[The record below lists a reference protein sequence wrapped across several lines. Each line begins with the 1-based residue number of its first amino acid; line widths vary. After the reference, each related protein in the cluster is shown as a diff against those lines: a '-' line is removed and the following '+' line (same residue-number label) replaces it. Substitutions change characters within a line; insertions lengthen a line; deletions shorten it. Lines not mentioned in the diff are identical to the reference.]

1 MKARKFK
8 LLPAGPAP
16 RQALESAGEA
26 SGPSGSVGTTGR
38 GSPPDHQPASDPDAG
53 APDQVLQD
61 HAQFFPQDPTAQ
73 PWPVYSSDPKVTA
86 SVQVPLKVEVERR
99 KRLFSNQDIMQLLDA
114 EGVTRD
120 MLKDAFSEEATIP
133 LSLMDEKDFEPRTWE
148 EWTKIG
154 EVNGAFQFLPAR
166 AFSMPEGIW
175 RPCKVLERMAPED
188 SYKLVWADNHS
199 ECELPRL
206 QIMFLGED
214 PFVFAKRIVRALQ
227 SRDVVYQGLLYNL
240 YIDSMPVEGVPMLA
254 PEQLNRVMSLAL
266 NTNRVRHKSID
277 TTGIIDELNFEYS
290 RTMNRIVFDKELAST
305 QDNEMMKGITA
316 PVPVTQVVR
325 ETGGV
330 DDMPPH
336 DWAQQYCL
344 FNFNSFLTKGEL
356 ISCIVKTKQENQNI
370 MSKSLFAPHPT
381 KTTKADEFEQMELQA
396 IQQTAAYLKDTWL
409 TSLKNSLRN
418 GLKDVGKGW
427 FNLNETKREVYDIS
441 KLKKF
446 MTMINFMMQ
455 DTLRSM
461 TEESMESY
469 SNFICGAVSYDVNIE
484 DIGKVESKPTGMS
497 TMKWPLFKLELIL
510 NPDGTV
516 DIGSNG
522 LPIPFEQFVEMPLSL
537 FDKALSSVSDIPQLE
552 PMVVDQIFWSS
563 KPILASVTA
572 AEPLAQ
578 TLREKMKSALEAA
591 LVPMRE
597 YIGRFGEFQE
607 ILNTDPEEFVDNF
620 MTEGVSADG
629 LRKKLTNLIDLK
641 AKIEDRIPISI
652 QIGAFELSLDSIR
665 TALQG
670 RYQNII
676 TLFLQRV
683 QEQTKATCDEL
694 MKRYDTCS
702 RTLREECN
710 DIEAVTQLKE
720 YIQELPAVV
729 TEFDQDIHKALQS
742 YELLDEYKFEY
753 AKDDTKR
760 RWAIYGIPLKI
771 SQGLDYANNSIKS
784 DKEKFEQE
792 MLEAQDDFAGEIQ
805 SLTSIING
813 FSKYSDLSKVND
825 VADNVLG
832 IQQKLKDAFSQAQVF
847 NSRETMLERP
857 MTDYTAPP
865 HDLTKIQKAF
875 EPYATFWIAANDWV
889 SNKSIWLDGK
899 FNTLDPQQVEDVSQ
913 SCSRAAIKAVKFF
926 QDKFPDVGAVAQIIK
941 QEVEEF
947 KEYSPLVQALRQPG
961 MRPRHWDQLTEVLGF
976 ELKPDDTFTLRKGLD
991 EFHLQ
996 EKLEQIVKICD
1007 VAGKEFSIETAL
1019 NKMEGEWKGFD
1030 LVVKAYRD
1038 SGTYVL
1044 GGWDETFQLLDDHIV
1059 MTQAMTFSPFKGP
1072 FEERLETW
1080 EKGLK
1085 LCSDILEQWL
1095 ACQRNWMYLEP
1106 IFASDDI
1113 QKQLPTESK
1122 RFQTVDRN
1130 WRKFT
1135 AEAFKTPAP
1144 LQLCSSERM
1153 LNTFTEC
1160 NKLLDMVAKGLSDYL
1175 ETKRGGF
1182 ARFYFL
1188 SNEELLEILS
1198 QTRDPLAV
1206 QPHLGKAF
1214 EAIDRLDWTGEG
1226 SGMCWTAM
1234 NSAEKEKVQFDTP
1247 VPVKGNVEFWLS
1259 QVEAMMKRSVKT
1271 TAKNSC
1277 DDYKSNPGGRKQWVQ
1292 DWQGQLVLAGSQ
1304 YYWSIEMEEAM
1315 VTGGNAGLRKYY
1327 DKMLEQL
1334 QELVEIVR
1342 SNPPYLITI
1351 TLGALMTIDV
1361 HARDVTLKMCDEG
1374 LEDPKDFAW
1383 VSQLRYYW
1391 EDREDLAG
1399 LGSPGFIVRQIQA
1412 FFPYGMEYLGNT
1424 PRLVITP
1431 LTDRCYITLTG
1442 AMDLLLG
1449 GAPQGP
1455 AGTGKTETTK
1465 DLAKALA
1472 KQCVVFNCSDSL
1484 DYLAMAKF
1492 FKGLASSGAWA
1503 CFDEFNRINV
1513 EVLSVIAQQ
1522 IISIQK
1528 AVRANLTRF
1537 VFEGSDI
1544 NLDRACAVFITMNP
1558 GYAGRAELPDNLKA
1572 LFRPVAMMV
1581 PDYALIAEISL
1592 FSFGFGDPRP
1602 SSKKMVGTFTL
1613 SSEQL
1618 SSQDFYDF
1626 GMRAVKS
1633 VINAAGLLKRA
1644 DPFGEEETLV
1654 MRALLDVNRPKFL
1667 KDDLLLFQGIISDLF
1682 PGTKEPPRSYGKLM
1696 EAIVNRCAQNNLQAV
1711 DAFTGKCIQLY
1722 ETTTVRHGLMLV
1734 GPAGGGKTQVMK
1746 ILAEALSEC
1755 NGIENF
1761 VTTRRYIMNPKAIT
1775 MGQLYG
1781 SFDENTHEW
1790 TDGIL
1795 STMVRQC
1802 TYEENEDKKWVV
1814 CDGPVDAIWIENM
1827 NTVLDDNKKL
1837 CLVSGEIIKLSPTIC
1852 MQFEVEDLAVAS
1864 PATVSR
1870 CGMIYVEPQALGVK
1884 VLCTSWLERLPEP
1897 FKPFGEKFENLFDT
1911 FVEAALLYLRR
1922 NLVEIC
1928 PTVDNCLVRGLF
1940 KILDAQIALYLA
1952 PAEGEEEVDKGKP
1965 ADIVEG
1971 AFMYALI
1978 WSVGATCD
1986 HSGRPKFDKFLR
1998 DTANE
2003 NGLASALVPGKGD
2016 ESESCYDVQFH
2027 LALRKWCGWFDT
2039 RKAFE
2044 LDAKIPFSE
2053 IAVPTLDTVRM
2064 SYVIQIL
2071 ALEMNNILCVGAT
2084 GTGKSVVVNQ
2094 QLGKDM
2100 PDRFLPKFMAFSA
2113 STSANMTQDQI
2124 DVVMDKRR
2132 KGIFGPPLGKK
2143 MLIIVDD
2150 LNMPAKEEYGAQP
2163 PIEVIRQW
2171 MDHKGWYDRKTF
2183 EFRNLVDISF
2193 SGVMGPPGGGRTA
2206 LSNRLMRQ
2214 FNILGF
2220 PEMGVPSLKMIFNT
2234 IVGTW
2239 VSFYF
2244 ANHPDFEQ
2252 FKALTEK
2259 LVSATNFVF
2268 KEVLREMLPTPAKAH
2283 YAFNLRDLAKVF
2295 QGCLGADVKSLN
2307 QTSDVVRLWIHEC
2320 SRVFSDRFINDD
2332 DRSWFNNMIVAQVK
2346 EQFDMEYTELVPG
2359 RLLFGDYLV
2368 PGADPKLYQHVVD
2381 IDKLVKT
2388 MEEYLDDYNAEN
2400 AAKKMNLS
2408 LFLDAIEHVS
2418 RICRIIRTP
2427 MGNALLLGVGGS
2439 GRQSLTKLATF
2450 IADFKFHQIEI
2461 SKGYGKAEWREDL
2474 KKCLKTAGI
2483 DNMPIVFLFTDTQIV
2498 KEFFMEDIN
2507 GILNSGDVPN
2517 IYGNDEI
2524 EQIGGVMRPILASQG
2539 LPQTKAVIWSSYLKR
2554 VMSNLH
2560 VVLAF
2565 SPIGDSFRTRLRM
2578 YPAMV
2583 NCCSLDWFAE
2593 WPDEAL
2599 MNVATQKL
2607 NDIEFESPEIR
2618 QGVYDMCTSIH
2629 LGAAA
2634 ASRKYLAEMGRHNHV
2649 TPTSYLEL
2657 LNTYRSLYSVKREEV
2672 MKAKH
2677 RLEVGLDK
2685 LISTAEM
2692 VAVMQVELTELQPVL
2707 QVKSKEVDELMV
2719 VISKDKAD
2727 AEVTEAACATEE
2739 KSANEKAT
2747 ATKAIADDAQRDLDE
2762 ALPALDAAVASL
2774 KSLKKDDIVE
2784 VKSLG
2789 KPPAGV
2795 VMVMEAVCIMFEI
2808 KPEKV
2813 KDPNDP
2819 MKKIDDYMGIV
2830 KKSVINDPAK
2840 FLESLFQF
2848 DKDSIKDATI
2858 KKVTPY
2864 IDNPDFTP
2872 ANISKVSKACTSICL
2887 WVCAMHKYYHV
2898 ALMVE
2903 PKKKL
2908 LAEAQLELDETLA
2921 KLAVTQKELKEV
2933 QERVAKLEA
2942 DFNAAV
2948 AEKQALADKVEMCT
2962 VKMERA
2968 DKLIGGLGG
2977 EKIRWQESV
2986 EQFKLD
2992 YTNVVGDVLAAS
3004 GCVGYLGAFTMNYRE
3019 EMYNSWHEG
3028 MIKSGVPHSA
3038 GCTIISVLEDPV
3050 AVRQWRIDGLPA
3062 DPLSTENGIII
3073 SKARRWPLMID
3084 PETQSNKWIKAKH
3097 SKDGLQVVKLN
3108 DKDLLRSLENAIRF
3122 GKPVLLENVQEE
3134 LDASLEPLLLKQLY
3148 KQGGQWMI
3156 NLGDSAVPYHEEFLF
3171 YITTKLR
3178 NPYYTPETAVKVT
3191 LLNFAITTDGLIQ
3204 QLLGA
3209 CVQEERPDL
3218 AQMKDQLVV
3227 SCAAMNKQMTE
3238 LESNILKLLAESTG
3252 DILEDETLINTL
3264 SESKKTSTEVSQK
3277 LKEAEVTEKDID
3289 ETRIKYTPV
3298 AFRSTL
3304 LYFAVAD
3311 MSVIDPMYQFSLGW
3325 FVALYR
3331 KGINNAEPSEDF
3343 DDRLQNIIEYFTF
3356 QAYVN
3361 CCRSL
3366 FERHKLMFSF
3376 LTYTR
3381 IETGDGN
3388 LDQSEYKFLLAG
3400 PTSVNTALPK
3410 PADWLPDNSWVEI
3423 SNLAK
3428 LPNFQNLDKSFAE
3441 EHLDSFKKIYESQAP
3456 HDEDMPGQW
3465 VNLSFFQRCLFI
3477 RALRPDKCIQ
3487 AVQNTVANAM
3497 GERFIEAP
3505 PFDLP
3510 GVYQSAGPTTPIIF
3524 ILSSGA
3530 DPTATFNKFADE
3542 MGFGK
3547 KLDACSLGQ
3556 GQGPLA
3562 ERMMKDGQDRGSWVL
3577 LQNCHLSVSWMP
3589 TLERLVEALDP
3600 EIVHRDFRLWLTS
3613 MPSAAFPVAVLQ
3625 DGAKVVMEPPKGLR
3639 TNVLSTYLTFEAG
3652 YLDDC
3657 SKVSEFR
3664 KLLFGI
3670 CFMHAVVQ
3678 DRRKFGPLGW
3688 NTPYEFAAG
3697 DLDCCRTQLK
3707 YFLNEYE
3714 EIPWAVLQFLE
3725 AEINYGGRVTD
3736 DKDRRLL
3743 NTIVRTYTSEH
3754 VLDKKYKF
3762 SESGIYWAPDFG
3774 TVDEYIEFIRTF
3786 PLNPDPEAFGL
3797 HANAEITCA
3806 QNESYAMFSCLI
3818 ECQPKSAS
3826 GGANRDAEI
3835 LASAADILHRIPAA
3849 LDMHKAQDKYP
3860 TDYNQSLNTVITQ
3873 EITRFNAML
3882 KIINSTLKTVQ
3893 KAVKGTVAMSAELDA
3908 IGTALFNNQ
3917 VPKAWG
3923 KKSYPS
3929 LKPLAS
3935 WLIDLE
3941 QRLAFMNKWLD
3952 EGHQP
3957 CYWISGFFFPQAFLT
3972 GTKQNF
3978 ARKHQYEINKITFE
3992 FIWRDDLTKETATI
4006 PEDGVLMYGMFMEA
4020 CRWDFEEHKLCDPL
4034 PKELFSDAP
4043 MLLLNPVYNRE
4054 PPDETTFYYCPLYKT
4069 LDRFGVLS
4077 TTGHSTNFVLMLEM
4091 PTDLPQSFWIKR
4103 AAALFCALK
4112 F

>member
-1 MKARKFK
+1 
-8 LLPAGPAP
+8 
-16 RQALESAGEA
+16 
-26 SGPSGSVGTTGR
+26 
-38 GSPPDHQPASDPDAG
+38 
-53 APDQVLQD
+53 
-61 HAQFFPQDPTAQ
+61 
-73 PWPVYSSDPKVTA
+73 
-86 SVQVPLKVEVERR
+86 
-99 KRLFSNQDIMQLLDA
+99 
-114 EGVTRD
+114 
-120 MLKDAFSEEATIP
+120 MLKEAFSEEAVLP
-133 LSLMDEKDFEPRTWE
+133 LRMMDEKDFEPRTWE
-148 EWTKIG
+148 EWSRIG
-154 EVNGAFQFLPAR
+154 EIDGVFQFLPAR
-166 AFSMPEGIW
+166 AFSMPMGIW
-175 RPCKVLERMAPED
+175 RPCKVMEMIEPD
-188 SYKLVWADNHS
+188 DMYKVVWADTHE

-214 PFVFAKRIVRALQ
+214 PFVFAKRMVRALQ
-227 SRDVVYQGLLYNL
+227 SRDTAYQGLMYNL

-254 PEQLNRVMSLAL
+254 PEQLNRVMTLAL

-290 RTMNRIVFDKELAST
+290 RTMNRIVFDKELVSVHE
-305 QDNEMMKGITA
+305 NEMMRGIVA
-316 PVPVTQVVR
+316 PVNIVNVTR
-325 ETGGV
+325 KAGAV

-381 KTTKADEFEQMELQA
+381 KTTKADEFEKMEIQH
-396 IQQTAAYLKDTWL
+396 IQQTAEYLKDTWL

-461 TEESMESY
+461 TEESMGSY
-469 SNFICGAVSYDVNIE
+469 SNFICGAVSYDVKIE
-484 DIGKVESKPTGMS
+484 DIGKVESKPTGKS
-497 TMKWPLFKLELIL
+497 PMKWPLFKLELIL

-522 LPIPFEQFVEMPLSL
+522 LPIPFEQFVEMPLAL
-537 FDKALSSVSDIPQLE
+537 FDKALASVSNIPQLE

-563 KPILASVTA
+563 KPILASVHA
-572 AEPLAQ
+572 AEPGAQ
-578 TLREKMKSALEAA
+578 HLRQKMKVALEAS
-591 LVPMRE
+591 LVPMRD
-597 YIGRFGEFQE
+597 YIGRFTEFQE
-607 ILNTDPEEFVDNF
+607 ILNTNPEEFVNSE
-620 MTEGVSADG
+620 MGESVSADG
-629 LRKKLTNLIDLK
+629 LRKKLTLLFEHK
-641 AKIEDRIPISI
+641 ANVEDRIPISI
-652 QIGAFELSLDSIR
+652 QVGAFELSLDSIR
-665 TALQG
+665 TALQA

-676 TLFLQRV
+676 TMFLQRV
-683 QEQTKATCDEL
+683 QEKTKATCDDL
-694 MKRYDTCS
+694 LKRADVCNK
-702 RTLREECN
+702 TLRNPCDNIEE
-710 DIEAVTQLKE
+710 VTTLKE
-720 YIQELPAVV
+720 FIQELPSFV
-729 TEFDQDIHKALQS
+729 TEMDQEVHKVLQS

-753 AKDDTKR
+753 NKDDTKR
-760 RWAIYGIPLKI
+760 RWNAYGILLKV
-771 SQGLDYANNSIKS
+771 SQSLDFAHNSIKS

-792 MLEAQDDFAGEIQ
+792 MIEAQEEFAGEIQ
-805 SLTSIING
+805 SLTSVING
-813 FSKYSDLSKVND
+813 FSKYADLSKVKEISEN
-825 VADNVLG
+825 ASGVL
-832 IQQKLKDAFSQAQVF
+832 QKLKDASTQAQLF

-857 MTDYTAPP
+857 LTDYNAPP

-875 EPYATFWIAANDWV
+875 EPYSTFWLAANDWV
-889 SNKSIWLDGK
+889 SNKGVWLDGK

-913 SCSRAAIKAVKFF
+913 ACNRAAIKAVKFF
-926 QDKFPDVGAVAQIIK
+926 QEKVPELGEVANVIK
-941 QEVEEF
+941 QEIESF

-961 MRPRHWDQLTEVLGF
+961 MRARHWQQLTDVLGF
-976 ELKPDDTFTLRKGLD
+976 ELKPDDNFTLRKGLD

-1007 VAGKEFSIETAL
+1007 IAGKEFSIETAL
-1019 NKMEGEWKGFD
+1019 DKMEGEWKGFD

-1038 SGTYVL
+1038 TGTYVL

-1072 FEERLETW
+1072 FEERLDNW
-1080 EKGLK
+1080 EHGLK

-1144 LQLCSSERM
+1144 LQLCNSERM

-1160 NKLLDMVAKGLSDYL
+1160 NKLLDMVSKGLSDYL

-1188 SNEELLEILS
+1188 SDQELLEILS

-1214 EAIDRLDWTGEG
+1214 EAIDRLDWSGEG
-1226 SGMCWTAM
+1226 AGMCWTAM
-1234 NSAEKEKVQFDTP
+1234 NSAEKENVPFDTP

-1259 QVEAMMKRSVKT
+1259 AVEGMMKRSIKT
-1271 TAKNSC
+1271 TAKNSS
-1277 DDYKSNPGGRKQWVQ
+1277 DDYKANPGGRKQWVQ

-1315 VTGGNAGLRKYY
+1315 NTGGNAGLRKYY
-1327 DKMLEQL
+1327 EKMLAQL

-1342 SNPPYLITI
+1342 SNPPYLITV

-1361 HARDVTLKMCDEG
+1361 HARDVTLKMCDDG

-1383 VSQLRYYW
+1383 ISQLRYYW

-1412 FFPYGMEYLGNT
+1412 SFPYGMEYLGNT

-1484 DYLAMAKF
+1484 DYKAMAKF
-1492 FKGLASSGAWA
+1492 FKGLASAGAWA

-1522 IISIQK
+1522 IISIQT
-1528 AVRANLTRF
+1528 AVRAALTRF

-1544 NLDRACAVFITMNP
+1544 ALDPSNAVFITMNP

-1618 SSQDFYDF
+1618 SSQDHYDF

-1644 DPFGEEETLV
+1644 DPYGNEETLV

-1667 KDDLLLFQGIISDLF
+1667 KDDLILFQGIISDLF
-1682 PGTKEPPRSYGKLM
+1682 PGTAEPARSYGKLM
-1696 EAIVNRCAQNNLQAV
+1696 EAIENRSRHNNLQPV
-1711 DAFTGKCIQLY
+1711 EAFTGKNIQLY

-1734 GPAGGGKTQVMK
+1734 GPAGGGKTEVIK
-1746 ILAEALSEC
+1746 ILAEALTEC
-1755 NGIENF
+1755 NGIESF
-1761 VTTRRYIMNPKAIT
+1761 ITTNRYIMNPKSIT

-1795 STMVRQC
+1795 STIVRQC
-1802 TYEENEDKKWVV
+1802 TYEDNENKKWVV

-1870 CGMIYVEPQALGVK
+1870 CGMIFVEPSALGVK
-1884 VLCTSWLERLPEP
+1884 VLCTSWLERLPDP
-1897 FKPFGEKFENLFDT
+1897 FKHLADKFEKLFDA
-1911 FVEAALLYLRR
+1911 FVEKSLLFLRR

-1940 KILDAQIALYLA
+1940 KVLDAQIAVYLA
-1952 PAEGEEEVDKGKP
+1952 PNEGEEEVDKGKP
-1965 ADIVEG
+1965 DDIVTG
-1971 AFMYALI
+1971 AFIYALI
-1978 WSVGATCD
+1978 WSIGATCD
-1986 HSGRPKFDKFLR
+1986 HNGRPKFDQNLR
-1998 DTANE
+1998 ELATEGGFGQIIPGQGNE
-2003 NGLASALVPGKGD
+2003 D
-2016 ESESCYDVQFH
+2016 ESCYDLQFY
-2027 LALRKWCGWFDT
+2027 LNTRKWCGWFDT
-2039 RKAFE
+2039 RQKFV
-2044 LDAKIPFSE
+2044 LDARTPFSE
-2053 IAVPTLDTVRM
+2053 VAVPTLDTVRM
-2064 SYVIQIL
+2064 AHVIKIL
-2071 ALEMNNILCVGAT
+2071 TLGMNNILCVGQT
-2084 GTGKSVVVNQ
+2084 GTGKSVVVNE
-2094 QLGKDM
+2094 QLGKEM
-2100 PDRFLPKFMAFSA
+2100 PEQFLPKFMAFSA

-2124 DVVMDKRR
+2124 DAVMDKRR

-2143 MLIIVDD
+2143 MLMIVDD

-2171 MDHKGWYDRKTF
+2171 MDYEGWYDRKTF

-2193 SGVMGPPGGGRTA
+2193 TGVMGPPGGGRTA
-2206 LSNRLMRQ
+2206 LTNRLMRQ

-2220 PEMGVPSLKMIFNT
+2220 PEMGLPSLKMIFST
-2234 IVGTW
+2234 IVDAW
-2239 VSFYF
+2239 INFYF
-2244 ANHPDFEQ
+2244 QNSPDFGLFQ
-2252 FKALTEK
+2252 GLSPMLVTATNNVFKA
-2259 LVSATNFVF
+2259 
-2268 KEVLREMLPTPAKAH
+2268 VLKEMLPTPAKAH

-2295 QGCLGADVKSLN
+2295 QGCLSADVKSLTA
-2307 QTSDVVRLWIHEC
+2307 TSDVVRLWIHEC
-2320 SRVFSDRFINDD
+2320 NRVFSDRFINDE
-2332 DRSWFNNMIVAQVK
+2332 DRAWFDNLIIAQTK
-2346 EQFDMEYTELVPG
+2346 SEFDMEYRDLVQG
-2359 RLLFGDYLV
+2359 RLLFGDFGV
-2368 PGADPKLYQHVVD
+2368 PGADPRLYQHFKDV
-2381 IDKLVKT
+2381 DKLVKT

-2400 AAKKMNLS
+2400 ASKKMNLS

-2418 RICRIIRTP
+2418 RICRIIRAP

-2439 GRQSLTKLATF
+2439 GRQSLTRLAAF
-2450 IADFKFHQIEI
+2450 IADYKCFQIEI
-2461 SKGYGKAEWREDL
+2461 SKGYGKTEWRDDL

-2483 DNMPIVFLFTDTQIV
+2483 DNQPIVFLFTDTQIV

-2517 IYGNDEI
+2517 IYANDEL
-2524 EQIGGVMRPILASQG
+2524 EQISGVMRPILASMG
-2539 LPQTKAVIWSSYLKR
+2539 LPQTKAVIHSYYLKR

-2565 SPIGDSFRTRLRM
+2565 SPIGDAFRTRLRM

-2583 NCCSLDWFAE
+2583 SCCSLDWFAE

-2607 NDIEFESPEIR
+2607 NDIEFETPDIR
-2618 QGVYDMCTSIH
+2618 QGVYDMCTNIH

-2634 ASRKYLAEMGRHNHV
+2634 ASRKYVAEMGRHNHV

-2657 LNTYRSLYSVKREEV
+2657 LNTFRSLYSVKRQEV

-2685 LISTAEM
+2685 LISTAET

-2727 AEVTEAACATEE
+2727 AEVTEAACAEE
-2739 KSANEKAT
+2739 ESKANEKAKV
-2747 ATKAIADDAQRDLDE
+2747 TKAIADDAQRDLDE

-2784 VKSLG
+2784 VKALG
-2789 KPPAGV
+2789 KPPVGV
-2795 VMVMEAVCIMFEI
+2795 VMVMEAVCVMFEI

-2819 MKKIDDYMGIV
+2819 MKKIDDYMPTV
-2830 KKSVINDPAK
+2830 KRQVINDPAK
-2840 FLESLFQF
+2840 FLDSLFTF
-2848 DKDSIKDATI
+2848 DKDAIKDATI
-2858 KKVTPY
+2858 NKVQKY

-2872 ANISKVSKACTSICL
+2872 ENISKVSKACTSICL
-2887 WVCAMHKYYHV
+2887 WVCAMYKYYHV
-2898 ALMVE
+2898 AKMVE

-2908 LAEAQLELDETLA
+2908 LAEAQAELDDTLA

-2942 DFNAAV
+2942 DFNSAV
-2948 AEKQALADKVEMCT
+2948 AEKQALADKVQMCT

-2986 EQFKLD
+2986 EQFKID
-2992 YTNVVGDVLAAS
+2992 YTRVVGDVLAAS
-3004 GCVGYLGAFTMNYRE
+3004 GCVGYMGAFTMGYRE
-3019 EMYNSWHEG
+3019 DMYNSWHEG
-3028 MIKSGVPHSA
+3028 MTKVMVPHSP

-3084 PETQSNKWIKAKH
+3084 PETQANKWIKNRHA
-3097 SKDGLQVVKLN
+3097 KDGLICVKLS

-3122 GKPVLLENVQEE
+3122 GKPVLLENILEE

-3156 NLGDSAVPYHEEFLF
+3156 NLGDSAVPWHDDFLF

-3191 LLNFAITTDGLIQ
+3191 LLNFGITQDGLIQ

-3252 DILEDETLINTL
+3252 DILDDETLINTL

-3277 LKEAEVTEKDID
+3277 LKEAEITEKDID
-3289 ETRIKYTPV
+3289 ETRVKYTPV
-3298 AFRSTL
+3298 AFRSTI

-3325 FVALYR
+3325 FVNLYR
-3331 KGINNAEPSEDF
+3331 RGINEAEASDDF
-3343 DDRLQNIIEYFTF
+3343 DQRLQNIIEYFTF
-3356 QAYVN
+3356 QVYLN

-3376 LTYTR
+3376 LTYAR
-3381 IETGDGN
+3381 IEAGDGN
-3388 LDQSEYKFLLAG
+3388 LDQAEYKFLLAG
-3400 PTSVNTALPK
+3400 PTSVQTALPK
-3410 PADWLPDNSWVEI
+3410 PADWLPDNSWVEL

-3428 LPNFQNLDKSFAE
+3428 LPNFVNLDKTFAE
-3441 EHLDSFKKIYESQAP
+3441 EHLEAFKTMYESASPQ
-3456 HDEDMPGQW
+3456 DEEMPGEW
-3465 VNLSFFQRCLFI
+3465 IKLSYFQIALFI

-3497 GERFIEAP
+3497 GERFIETP

-3510 GVYQSAGPTTPIIF
+3510 GVYNSASATMPIIF

-3530 DPTATFNKFADE
+3530 DPTATFLKFADE
-3542 MGFGK
+3542 RGFGK
-3547 KLDACSLGQ
+3547 KLDAISLGQ

-3562 ERMMKDGQDRGSWVL
+3562 ERMMKEGQDRGSWVL

-3589 TLERLVEALDP
+3589 TLERLIEALDP
-3600 EIVHRDFRLWLTS
+3600 EVVHRDFRLWLTS
-3613 MPSAAFPVAVLQ
+3613 MPSAAFPVAILQ

-3639 TNVLSTYLTFEAG
+3639 TNVLATYLTFEEG

-3657 SKVSEFR
+3657 AKTSEFR

-3688 NTPYEFAAG
+3688 NVLYEFAAG
-3697 DLDCCRTQLK
+3697 DLDCCRTQLR

-3743 NTIVRTYTSEH
+3743 NTIVRNYTNPD

-3762 SESGIYWAPDFG
+3762 SDSGKYWAPDFG
-3774 TVDEYIEFIRTF
+3774 TLEEYHEFIRGF
-3786 PLNPDPEAFGL
+3786 PLNPAPEAFGL
-3797 HANAEITCA
+3797 HDNAEITCA
-3806 QNESYAMFSCLI
+3806 QNESYALFACLL

-3826 GGANRDAEI
+3826 GGGNRDAEI
-3835 LASAADILHRIPAA
+3835 LALSADILQRIPAA
-3849 LDMHKAQDKYP
+3849 LDLHRAQDLYP
-3860 TDYNQSLNTVITQ
+3860 TDYNQSLNTVLTQ
-3873 EITRFNAML
+3873 EMTRFNNML
-3882 KIINSTLKTVQ
+3882 KIVNSTLKTLQ

-3917 VPKAWG
+3917 VPKGWA
-3923 KKSYPS
+3923 KKAYPS

-3941 QRLAFMNKWLD
+3941 ARLAFMNKWMD

-3972 GTKQNF
+3972 GAKQNF
-3978 ARKHQYEINKITFE
+3978 ARKHQYEINKVTFE
-3992 FIWRDDLTKETATI
+3992 FLWRDDVNKDTATM

-4020 CRWDFEEHKLCDPL
+4020 CRWDFEEHKLCDPI
-4034 PKELFSDAP
+4034 PKELFCDAP
-4043 MLLLNPVYNRE
+4043 MLHLNPVYNRE
-4054 PPDETTFYYCPLYKT
+4054 TPDFNTLYYCPLYKT
-4069 LDRFGVLS
+4069 LDRAGVLS

-4091 PTDLPQSFWIKR
+4091 PTDLPQAFWIKR

>member
-1 MKARKFK
+1 
-8 LLPAGPAP
+8 
-16 RQALESAGEA
+16 
-26 SGPSGSVGTTGR
+26 
-38 GSPPDHQPASDPDAG
+38 
-53 APDQVLQD
+53 
-61 HAQFFPQDPTAQ
+61 
-73 PWPVYSSDPKVTA
+73 
-86 SVQVPLKVEVERR
+86 
-99 KRLFSNQDIMQLLDA
+99 
-114 EGVTRD
+114 
-120 MLKDAFSEEATIP
+120 MLKGAFSEDEALP
-133 LSLMDEKDFEPRTWE
+133 LRMMDEKDLEPRTWE

-154 EVNGAFQFLPAR
+154 QVDGTFQFLPAR

-175 RPCKVLERMAPED
+175 RPAKVLERIPED
-188 SYKLVWADNHS
+188 DMYKVQWADTQ
-199 ECELPRL
+199 EEIQLPRL
-206 QIMFLGED
+206 RIMFLGED
-214 PFVFAKRIVRALQ
+214 PFMFAKRIVRALR
-227 SRDVVYQGLLYNL
+227 SRDVAYQGLLYNL

-254 PEQLNRVMSLAL
+254 PEQLNRVMTLAL
-266 NTNRVRHKSID
+266 NTNRVRQKSID

-290 RTMNRIVFDKELAST
+290 RTMNRIVFDKELESV
-305 QDNEMMKGITA
+305 DENEMTKGIIA
-316 PVPVTQVVR
+316 PLPVTNVTREAGVVS
-325 ETGGV
+325 
-330 DDMPPH
+330 DMPPH

-370 MSKSLFAPHPT
+370 MGKSLFAPHPT
-381 KTTKADEFEQMELQA
+381 KTTKADEFEQMELQH
-396 IQQTAAYLKDTWL
+396 IQQTTTYLKDTWL

-461 TEESMESY
+461 TEESMASY
-469 SNFICGAVSYDVNIE
+469 SNFICGAVSYKVQID
-484 DIGKVESKPTGMS
+484 DIGKVDSQPTGAS
-497 TMKWPLFKLELIL
+497 PMKWPLFKLELIL

-522 LPIPFEQFVEMPLSL
+522 LPIPFEQFVEMPLAL
-537 FDKALSSVSDIPQLE
+537 FDKALASVSDIPQLE

-563 KPILASVTA
+563 KPILASVH
-572 AEPLAQ
+572 AEEPEAKK
-578 TLREKMKSALEAA
+578 LREKMKLALETA
-591 LVPMRE
+591 LIPMKE
-597 YIGRFGEFQE
+597 YIGRFVEFQE
-607 ILNTDPEEFVDNF
+607 ILNTDPEEFVASF
-620 MTEGVSADG
+620 MTEGVSADA
-629 LRKKLTNLIDLK
+629 LRKKLTNLFELK
-641 AKIEDRIPISI
+641 ANVEDRIPISI
-652 QIGAFELSLDSIR
+652 QVGAFELSLDSIR
-665 TALQG
+665 TALQN
-670 RYQNII
+670 RYQNLI
-676 TLFLQRV
+676 TMFLQEV
-683 QEQTKATCDEL
+683 SAKTKATCDEL
-694 MKRYDTCS
+694 IKRADGCVK
-702 RTLREECN
+702 TLKQPCD
-710 DIEAVTQLKE
+710 DIEAVTGLKD
-720 YIQELPAVV
+720 YIQELPTLV
-729 TEFDQDIHKALQS
+729 TEIDQDIHKVLQS

-760 RWAIYGIPLKI
+760 RWNSFGLPLKI
-771 SQGLDYANNSIKS
+771 SQALDYANNSIKS

-792 MLEAQDDFAGEIQ
+792 MIEAQEDFAGELQ

-813 FSKYSDLSKVND
+813 FSKYSDLAKVKEIS
-825 VADNVLG
+825 DNVVG
-832 IQQKLKDAFSQAQVF
+832 INQKLKDANTQAALF
-847 NSRETMLERP
+847 NQRETMLERP
-857 MTDYTAPP
+857 MTDYNSPP
-865 HDLTKIQKAF
+865 HDLAKIAKSI
-875 EPYATFWIAANDWV
+875 EPFSQFWIAANDWV
-889 SNKSIWLDGK
+889 ENKSVWLDGK
-899 FNTLDPQQVEDVSQ
+899 FNTLDPEQVDTVSQ
-913 SCSRAAIKAVKFF
+913 ACFRAAFKASKFF
-926 QDKFPDVGAVAQIIK
+926 DGKVDELKASALVIK
-941 QEVEEF
+941 EEIDAF

-961 MRPRHWDQLTEVLGF
+961 MRDRHWQQLTDVLGF
-976 ELKPDDTFTLRKGLD
+976 ELKPDDNFTLRRGLE

-996 EKLEQIVKICD
+996 EKLEEIVKICD
-1007 VAGKEFSIETAL
+1007 IAGKEFGIETAL
-1019 NKMEGEWKGFD
+1019 NKMEGEWEG
-1030 LVVKAYRD
+1030 LELGVKAYRD
-1038 SGTYVL
+1038 TGTYVL
-1044 GGWDETFQLLDDHIV
+1044 GGWDEIFQQLDDHIV
-1059 MTQAMTFSPFKGP
+1059 MSQAMTFSPFKGP
-1072 FEERLETW
+1072 FEERLDNW
-1080 EKGLK
+1080 EHGLK
-1085 LCSDILEQWL
+1085 LASDILEQWL

-1135 AEAFKTPAP
+1135 AEAFKTPQP
-1144 LQLCSSERM
+1144 LQLCNSERM
-1153 LNTFTEC
+1153 LNTFSEC

-1188 SNEELLEILS
+1188 SNDELLEILS

-1214 EAIDRLDWTGEG
+1214 EAIDRLNYSGEG
-1226 SGMCWTAM
+1226 PGMCWTAM
-1234 NSAEKEKVQFDTP
+1234 NSAEKEKVEFDNP

-1259 QVEAMMKRSVKT
+1259 AVESMMKRSIKT
-1271 TAKNSC
+1271 TAKNSS
-1277 DDYKSNPGGRKQWVQ
+1277 DDYKANAGGRKQWVQ

-1315 VTGGNAGLRKYY
+1315 INGGNVGLRKYY

-1342 SNPPYLITI
+1342 SNPPYLITV

-1361 HARDVTLKMCDEG
+1361 HARDVTLKMCDDG
-1374 LEDPKDFAW
+1374 LDNPKDFAW

-1412 FFPYGMEYLGNT
+1412 SFPYGMEYLGNT

-1513 EVLSVIAQQ
+1513 EVLSVVAQQ
-1522 IISIQK
+1522 IICIQK
-1528 AVRANLTRF
+1528 AVQAGLTRF

-1544 NLDRACAVFITMNP
+1544 NLDAANAVFITMNP

-1581 PDYALIAEISL
+1581 PDYALIGEICL
-1592 FSFGFGDPRP
+1592 FSFGYGDPRP

-1618 SSQDFYDF
+1618 SSQDHYDF

-1644 DPFGEEETLV
+1644 NPDGEEETLV

-1667 KDDLLLFQGIISDLF
+1667 KDDLILFQGIISDLF
-1682 PGTKEPPRSYGKLM
+1682 PGTTEPARSYGKLM
-1696 EAIVNRCAQNNLQAV
+1696 DAIQNRSKLNNLQPT
-1711 DAFTGKCIQLY
+1711 DPFTGKCIQLY

-1734 GPAGGGKTQVMK
+1734 GPAGGGKTEVIK

-1761 VTTRRYIMNPKAIT
+1761 ITTRRYIMNPKSIT

-1795 STMVRQC
+1795 STIVRQC

-1852 MQFEVEDLAVAS
+1852 MQFEVEDLSVAS

-1870 CGMIYVEPQALGVK
+1870 CGMIFVEPTALGVK
-1884 VLCTSWLERLPEP
+1884 VLCTSWIERLPDE
-1897 FKPFGEKFENLFDT
+1897 FKHLSEKFDKLFDA

-1922 NLVEIC
+1922 NLTEIC
-1928 PTVDNCLVRGLF
+1928 PTVDNCLVRGMF

-1952 PAEGEEEVDKGKP
+1952 PPEGEEEAGDKGKP
-1965 ADIVEG
+1965 DDVVNG
-1971 AFMYALI
+1971 AFIFALI

-1986 HSGRPKFDKFLR
+1986 HNGRPKFDQKLR
-1998 DTANE
+1998 EIAEET
-2003 NGLASALVPGKGD
+2003 GYGKLIPGKGD
-2016 ESESCYDVQFH
+2016 ESESCYDMQFY
-2027 LALRKWCGWFDT
+2027 LKTRNWCGWFDT
-2039 RKAFE
+2039 RTPFV
-2044 LDAKIPFSE
+2044 LDAKTAFSD

-2064 SYVIQIL
+2064 AHVVEIL
-2071 ALEMNNILCVGAT
+2071 SLQMCNVLCVGAT
-2084 GTGKSVVVNQ
+2084 GTGKSVVVNER
-2094 QLGKDM
+2094 LGKDM
-2100 PDRFLPKFMAFSA
+2100 PERFLPKFMAFSA
-2113 STSANMTQDQI
+2113 STGCNMVQDQI
-2124 DVVMDKRR
+2124 DAVMDKRR

-2150 LNMPAKEEYGAQP
+2150 LNMPSKEEYGAQP
-2163 PIEVIRQW
+2163 PIEVMRQW

-2193 SGVMGPPGGGRTA
+2193 TGVMGPPGGGRTS
-2206 LSNRLMRQ
+2206 LTNRLMRQ

-2220 PEMGVPSLKMIFNT
+2220 PEMGLPSLTTIFST

-2239 VSFYF
+2239 INFYWQ
-2244 ANHPDFEQ
+2244 NSPDVED
-2252 FKALTEK
+2252 FKALTPK
-2259 LVSATNFVF
+2259 MVTATNNVF
-2268 KEVLREMLPTPAKAH
+2268 KQVLKEMLPTPAKAH

-2295 QGCLGADVKSLN
+2295 QGCLGADVKDLAAP
-2307 QTSDVVRLWIHEC
+2307 SDIVRLWIHEC
-2320 SRVFSDRFINDD
+2320 NRVFSDRFINDD
-2332 DRSWFNNMIVAQVK
+2332 DRTWFNNLIVTQVK
-2346 EQFDMEYTELVPG
+2346 ENFDMEYSDLVEG
-2359 RLLFGDYLV
+2359 RLLFGDYII
-2368 PGADPKLYQHVVD
+2368 PGADPKLYQLVRD
-2381 IDKLVKT
+2381 IPKLQKT
-2388 MEEYLDDYNAEN
+2388 MEEYLDDYNA
-2400 AAKKMNLS
+2400 ATTKKMNLS
-2408 LFLDAIEHVS
+2408 MFLDAIEHVS

-2439 GRQSLTKLATF
+2439 GRQSLTRLAAF
-2450 IADFKFHQIEI
+2450 IADFKCFSIEI
-2461 SKGYGKAEWREDL
+2461 TKGYGRNEWREDL

-2483 DNMPIVFLFTDTQIV
+2483 DNEPVVFLFTDTQIV

-2507 GILNSGDVPN
+2507 GVLNSGDVPN
-2517 IYGNDEI
+2517 IYAGDEI
-2524 EQIGGVMRPILASQG
+2524 EQIGGVMRPILAAQG
-2539 LPQTKAVIWSSYLKR
+2539 LPQTKAVIYASYLKR

-2565 SPIGDSFRTRLRM
+2565 SPVGDAFRTRLRM

-2599 MNVATQKL
+2599 MNVAQQKL
-2607 NDIEFESPEIR
+2607 NDIEFETPDIR

-2634 ASRKYLAEMGRHNHV
+2634 ASAKYLAEMGRHNHV

-2657 LNTYRSLYSVKREEV
+2657 LSTYAALYSVKREEV
-2672 MKAKH
+2672 MKAKY

-2685 LISTAEM
+2685 LISTAEL
-2692 VAVMQVELTELQPVL
+2692 VAVMQVELTDLQPVL

-2727 AEVTEAACATEE
+2727 AEVTAEACAVEE
-2739 KSANEKAT
+2739 KTANEKAT

-2784 VKSLG
+2784 VKALG
-2789 KPPAGV
+2789 KPPQGV
-2795 VMVMEAVCIMFEI
+2795 VMVMEAVCIMFEL

-2819 MKKIDDYMGIV
+2819 MKKINDYMSIV
-2830 KKSVINDPAK
+2830 KKQVINDPAK
-2840 FLESLFQF
+2840 FLDSLFNF
-2848 DKDSIKDATI
+2848 DKDAIKDSTI
-2858 KKVTPY
+2858 KLVTPY

-2872 ANISKVSKACTSICL
+2872 DNISKVSKACTSICL

-2898 ALMVE
+2898 AKMVE

-2908 LAEAQLELDETLA
+2908 LAEAQAELDEVLA

-2933 QERVAKLEA
+2933 NDRVATLEA
-2942 DFNAAV
+2942 NFNGAV
-2948 AEKQALADKVEMCT
+2948 AEKQALADKVAMCE
-2962 VKMERA
+2962 VKMGRA

-2977 EKIRWQESV
+2977 EKIRWQASV
-2986 EQFKLD
+2986 AQYSID

-3004 GCVGYLGAFTMNYRE
+3004 GCVGYMGAFTMNYRE
-3019 EMYNSWHEG
+3019 DMYTSWHEG
-3028 MIKSGVPHSA
+3028 MTKNGVPHSP
-3038 GCTIISVLEDPV
+3038 GCNIISVLEDPV

-3073 SKARRWPLMID
+3073 SKARRWPLMVD
-3084 PETQSNKWIKAKH
+3084 PEAQANKWIKTRH
-3097 SKDGLQVVKLN
+3097 SKDGLQVIKLS
-3108 DKDLLRSLENAIRF
+3108 DKDLLRTLENAIRF

-3148 KQGGQWMI
+3148 KQGGQMMI
-3156 NLGDSAVPYHEEFLF
+3156 NLGDSAVPWHDDFLF

-3191 LLNFAITTDGLIQ
+3191 LLNFGITQDGLIQ

-3264 SESKKTSTEVSQK
+3264 ADSKKTSSEVSEK

-3289 ETRIKYTPV
+3289 ETRVKYTPV
-3298 AFRSTL
+3298 AFRSTI

-3311 MSVIDPMYQFSLGW
+3311 MSVIDPMYQFSLNW
-3325 FVALYR
+3325 FVNLYR
-3331 KGINNAEPSEDF
+3331 KGINNAEPSDDF
-3343 DDRLQNIIEYFTF
+3343 DERLQNVIEYFTY
-3356 QAYVN
+3356 QVYVN

-3376 LTYTR
+3376 LMYSR
-3381 IETGDGN
+3381 IENGDGN
-3388 LDQSEYKFLLAG
+3388 LDQAEYKFLLTG
-3400 PTSVNTALPK
+3400 PTSVEVALTK
-3410 PADWLPDNSWVEI
+3410 PAEWLPDNSWVEV

-3428 LPNFQNLDKSFAE
+3428 LPNFVGLDKSFAE
-3441 EHLDSFKKIYESQAP
+3441 EHLDAFKAMYESASPQ
-3456 HDEDMPGQW
+3456 EMDMPGEW
-3465 VNLSFFQRCLFI
+3465 IKMSFFQKCLFI
-3477 RALRPDKCIQ
+3477 RTLRPDKCVQ
-3487 AVQNTVANAM
+3487 AVQNTVANAL

-3510 GVYQSAGPTTPIIF
+3510 GVYSTASSTMPIIF

-3530 DPTATFNKFADE
+3530 DPTATFLKFADE
-3542 MGFGK
+3542 MGFAK
-3547 KLDACSLGQ
+3547 KMDAISLGQ

-3562 ERMMKDGQDRGSWVL
+3562 EKILGEGQDRGSWVL

-3589 TLERLVEALDP
+3589 TLERLIEAMDP

-3639 TNVLSTYLTFEAG
+3639 TNVASTYLTFEPG

-3657 SKVSEFR
+3657 TKLPEWR

-3670 CFMHAVVQ
+3670 CFMHAIVQ

-3688 NTPYEFAAG
+3688 NVLYEFAAG
-3697 DLDCCRTQLK
+3697 DLECCRTQLR

-3714 EIPWAVLQFLE
+3714 DIPWAVLQFLE

-3743 NTIVRTYTSEH
+3743 NTIVKTFTNEN
-3754 VLDKKYKF
+3754 VLDKKHKF
-3762 SESGIYWAPDFG
+3762 TESGIYSAPEFA
-3774 TVDEYIEFIRTF
+3774 TVEEYLEFIRTF
-3786 PLNPDPEAFGL
+3786 PLNPAPEAFGL
-3797 HANAEITCA
+3797 HDNAEITCA
-3806 QNESYAMFSCLI
+3806 QNESYALFACLL

-3826 GGANRDAEI
+3826 GGGNRDAEI
-3835 LASAADILHRIPAA
+3835 LASAADILKRIPVA
-3849 LDMHKAQDKYP
+3849 LDIHRAMDTYP

-3873 EITRFNAML
+3873 EMTRFNNML
-3882 KIINSTLKTVQ
+3882 KIVNSTLKTLQ

-3908 IGTALFNNQ
+3908 IGTSMFNNQ
-3917 VPKAWG
+3917 VPKAWA
-3923 KKSYPS
+3923 KKAYPS

-3941 QRLAFMNKWLD
+3941 LRLAFMNKWMD
-3952 EGHQP
+3952 EGHQA
-3957 CYWISGFFFPQAFLT
+3957 CYWVSGFFFPQAFLT
-3972 GTKQNF
+3972 GAKQNF
-3978 ARKHQYEINKITFE
+3978 ARKHQYEINKVTFE
-3992 FIWRDDLTKETATI
+3992 FLWRDDLTKETA
-4006 PEDGVLMYGMFMEA
+4006 PKPDDGVLLYGMYMEA
-4020 CRWDFEEHKLCDPL
+4020 CRWDFEEHKLCDPN
-4034 PKELFSDAP
+4034 PKELFCDAP
-4043 MLLLNPVYNRE
+4043 MLHLNPVYNRE
-4054 PPDETTFYYCPLYKT
+4054 TPDENTLYYCPLYKT
-4069 LDRFGVLS
+4069 LDRAGVLS

-4091 PTDLPQSFWIKR
+4091 PTDLPQAFWIKR

>member
-1 MKARKFK
+1 MTREK
-8 LLPAGPAP
+8 LK
-16 RQALESAGEA
+16 E
-26 SGPSGSVGTTGR
+26 
-38 GSPPDHQPASDPDAG
+38 
-53 APDQVLQD
+53 
-61 HAQFFPQDPTAQ
+61 
-73 PWPVYSSDPKVTA
+73 
-86 SVQVPLKVEVERR
+86 
-99 KRLFSNQDIMQLLDA
+99 
-114 EGVTRD
+114 
-120 MLKDAFSEEATIP
+120 AFSEEAVLP
-133 LSLMDEKDFEPRTWE
+133 LRMMDEKDFEPRTWA

-154 EVNGAFQFLPAR
+154 TVDGVFHFLPAR

-175 RPCKVLERMAPED
+175 RPCKVLDRIEPDDM
-188 SYKLVWADNHS
+188 YKVQWADSH
-199 ECELPRL
+199 EQVELPRL

-227 SRDVVYQGLLYNL
+227 SCDVARHGLLYNL

-254 PEQLNRVMSLAL
+254 PEQLNRVMTLAL
-266 NTNRVRHKSID
+266 NTNRVRQKSID

-290 RTMNRIVFDKELAST
+290 RTMNRIVFDKELTSAVE
-305 QDNEMMKGITA
+305 NEMMKGIVA
-316 PVPVTQVVR
+316 PPAMKYVPQD
-325 ETGGV
+325 GV
-330 DDMPPH
+330 GVANDVPPH

-370 MSKSLFAPHPT
+370 MAKSLFAPHPT

-461 TEESMESY
+461 TEESMASY
-469 SNFICGAVSYDVNIE
+469 SNFICGAVSYEVIIE
-484 DIGKVESKPTGMS
+484 DIGKVESKPTGTS
-497 TMKWPLFKLELIL
+497 IMKWPLFKLELIL

-516 DIGSNG
+516 NIGSNG

-537 FDKALSSVSDIPQLE
+537 FDKALASVSNIPQLE

-563 KPILASVTA
+563 KPILASVH
-572 AEPLAQ
+572 AEEPGAKK
-578 TLREKMKSALEAA
+578 LREKMKVALETA
-591 LVPMRE
+591 LVPMKG
-597 YIGRFGEFQE
+597 YIGRFVEFQE
-607 ILNTDPEEFVDNF
+607 ILNTDPEEFVQKF
-620 MTEGVSADG
+620 MTEGVNADA
-629 LRKKLTNLIDLK
+629 LRKKLTNLFEQK
-641 AKIEDRIPISI
+641 ARVEDRVPISI
-652 QIGAFELSLDSIR
+652 QVGAFELSLDSIR
-665 TALQG
+665 TALQN
-670 RYQNII
+670 RYQNLI
-676 TLFLQRV
+676 TMFLQEV
-683 QEQTKATCDEL
+683 SAKTKLKCDEIS
-694 MKRYDTCS
+694 KRAAECK
-702 RTLREECN
+702 RTLEAECEN
-710 DIEAVTQLKE
+710 IEAVTALKE
-720 YIQELPAVV
+720 YVQELPTLV
-729 TEFDQDIHKALQS
+729 TEVDQDIHKVLQS

-760 RWAIYGIPLKI
+760 RWNTYGLPLQI
-771 SQGLDYANNSIKS
+771 SHALDYANQSMKS

-792 MLEAQDDFAGEIQ
+792 MVAAQEDFAGEIQ
-805 SLTSIING
+805 AITSIING
-813 FSKYSDLSKVND
+813 FGKYSDLAKVKEISE
-825 VADNVLG
+825 NVVG
-832 IQQKLKDAFSQAQVF
+832 IQQKLKDAVAQSQVF
-847 NSRETMLERP
+847 TSRESMLERP
-857 MTDYTAPP
+857 MTDYNAPP
-865 HDLTKIQKAF
+865 HDLAKVAKSF
-875 EPYATFWIAANDWV
+875 EPYAQFWVAANDWF
-889 SNKSIWLDGK
+889 SNKSVWMDGM
-899 FNTLDPQQVEDVSQ
+899 FNKLDPEQVETVSQ
-913 SCSRAAIKAVKFF
+913 NCFRAVFKASKFF
-926 QDKFPDVGAVAQIIK
+926 EGKYPDIQTAALTIK
-941 QEVEEF
+941 EEIDAF
-947 KEYSPLVQALRQPG
+947 KEYSPLVGALRQPG
-961 MRPRHWDQLTEVLGF
+961 MRARHWQQLSDTLGF
-976 ELKPDDTFTLRKGLD
+976 ELKPDEKFTLRRGLE
-991 EFHLQ
+991 EFNLQ
-996 EKLEQIVKICD
+996 TKLDAIVKICD
-1007 VAGKEFSIETAL
+1007 IAGKEFGIEQAL
-1019 NKMEGEWKGFD
+1019 DKMEGEWKGYE
-1030 LVVKAYRD
+1030 LSVKAYRE

-1059 MTQAMTFSPFKGP
+1059 MSQAMSFSPFKGP
-1072 FEERLETW
+1072 FEERLTNW
-1080 EKGLK
+1080 EWGLK
-1085 LCSDILEQWL
+1085 ICSDILEQWL
-1095 ACQRNWMYLEP
+1095 ACQRQWMYLEP

-1130 WRKFT
+1130 WRKFA

-1144 LQLCSSERM
+1144 LALCNSERM

-1188 SNEELLEILS
+1188 SDEELLEILS
-1198 QTRDPLAV
+1198 QARDPLAV

-1214 EAIDRLDWTGEG
+1214 EAIDRLDWNGEG
-1226 SGMCWTAM
+1226 PAMTWTAM
-1234 NSAEKEKVQFDTP
+1234 NSAEKEKVPFDNG
-1247 VPVKGNVEFWLS
+1247 VPVKGNVEFWLNA
-1259 QVEAMMKRSVKT
+1259 VEAMMKRSVKT
-1271 TAKNSC
+1271 TARNSAE
-1277 DDYKSNPGGRKQWVQ
+1277 DYKTNVGGRKQWVQ

-1315 VTGGNAGLRKYY
+1315 IAGGNAGLRKYF
-1327 DKMLEQL
+1327 DKMLAQL

-1342 SNPPYLITI
+1342 SNPPYLTTI

-1361 HARDVTLKMCDEG
+1361 HARDVTLKMCDDG
-1374 LEDPKDFAW
+1374 VSDPKNFAW

-1391 EDREDLAG
+1391 EDREDLPG

-1412 FFPYGMEYLGNT
+1412 SFPYGCEYLGNT

-1472 KQCVVFNCSDSL
+1472 KQCVVYNCSDSL
-1484 DYLAMAKF
+1484 TAANMAKF

-1522 IISIQK
+1522 VISIQS
-1528 AVRANLTRF
+1528 AVKEGLTRF

-1544 NLDRACAVFITMNP
+1544 ALDKANAVFITMNP

-1581 PDYALIAEISL
+1581 PDYALIGEICL
-1592 FSFGFGDPRP
+1592 FSFGYGDPRP

-1618 SSQDFYDF
+1618 SSQDHYDF

-1633 VINAAGLLKRA
+1633 VINAAGILKRA
-1644 DPFGEEETLV
+1644 EPDGEEETLV

-1667 KDDLLLFQGIISDLF
+1667 KDDLILFQGIISDLF
-1682 PGTKEPPRSYGKLM
+1682 PGTKEPVRSYGKLM
-1696 EAIVNRCAQNNLQAV
+1696 EAIKHRSVKNNLQPV
-1711 DAFTGKCIQLY
+1711 DAFTAKNIQLY

-1734 GPAGGGKTQVMK
+1734 GPAGGGKTEVIK

-1755 NGIENF
+1755 NGIETF
-1761 VTTRRYIMNPKAIT
+1761 VTTRRYIMNPKSIT
-1775 MGQLYG
+1775 MSQLYG
-1781 SFDENTHEW
+1781 NFDENTAEW
-1790 TDGIL
+1790 SDGIL
-1795 STMVRQC
+1795 STLVRTC

-1837 CLVSGEIIKLSPTIC
+1837 CLVSGEIIKLSPHIC

-1870 CGMIYVEPQALGVK
+1870 CGMIFVEPEALGVK
-1884 VLCTSWLERLPEP
+1884 VLCTSWIERMH
-1897 FKPFGEKFENLFDT
+1897 EKFKHLGAKIDKLFDA
-1911 FVEAALLYLRR
+1911 FVEPALLYLRR
-1922 NLVEIC
+1922 NLTEIC

-1940 KILDAQIALYLA
+1940 KLLDAQIALYLA
-1952 PAEGEEEVDKGKP
+1952 PAAEGDEDVDKGKP
-1965 ADIVEG
+1965 DDIIQG
-1971 AFMYALI
+1971 AFIFALI

-1986 HSGRPKFDKFLR
+1986 AGSRPKFDKHIR
-1998 DTANE
+1998 ETAE
-2003 NGLASALVPGKGD
+2003 SSGFDAKIIPGAGT
-2016 ESESCYDVQFH
+2016 EEESCYDMQFY
-2027 LALRKWCGWFDT
+2027 LKTRKWCGWFST
-2039 RKAFE
+2039 RKEFI
-2044 LDAKIPFSE
+2044 LDAKTPFAE
-2053 IAVPTLDTVRM
+2053 IAVPTLDTVR
-2064 SYVIQIL
+2064 SAHVVEIL
-2071 ALEMNNILCVGAT
+2071 AREMCTILCVGAT
-2084 GTGKSVVVNQ
+2084 GTGKSVVVNE
-2094 QLGKDM
+2094 QLGKNM
-2100 PDRFLPKFMAFSA
+2100 PDKYIAKNMAFSA

-2124 DVVMDKRR
+2124 DAVMDKRR
-2132 KGIFGPPLGKK
+2132 KGIFGPPLGKY
-2143 MLIIVDD
+2143 MLFVVDD

-2163 PIEVIRQW
+2163 PIEILRQW
-2171 MDHKGWYDRKTF
+2171 FDYHGWYDRKTF

-2193 SGVMGPPGGGRTA
+2193 TGVMGPPGGGRTA
-2206 LSNRLMRQ
+2206 LTNRIMRQ

-2220 PEMGVPSLKMIFNT
+2220 PEMGLPSLKTIFST
-2234 IVGTW
+2234 IFSTW
-2239 VSFYF
+2239 INFNFGNS
-2244 ANHPDFEQ
+2244 PDIEAY
-2252 FKALTEK
+2252 KALTAQM
-2259 LVSATNFVF
+2259 VTATNNVF
-2268 KEVLREMLPTPAKAH
+2268 RTVLKEMLPTPAKAH

-2295 QGCLGADVKSLN
+2295 QGVLGADVKELTA
-2307 QTSDVVRLWIHEC
+2307 TSNVVRLWIHEC
-2320 SRVFSDRFINDD
+2320 TRVFADRFINDE
-2332 DRSWFNNMIVAQVK
+2332 DRTFFNNLVVGEVK
-2346 EQFDMEYTELVPG
+2346 NQFGMEYGDLVPA
-2359 RLLFGDYLV
+2359 RLLFGDYIV
-2368 PGADPKLYQHVVD
+2368 PGAEPKLYQYVTDVA
-2381 IDKLVKT
+2381 KLQKT

-2408 LFLDAIEHVS
+2408 MFLDAIEHVS
-2418 RICRIIRTP
+2418 RICRIIRNP

-2439 GRQSLTKLATF
+2439 GRQSLARLAAFISDYKLLS
-2450 IADFKFHQIEI
+2450 IEI
-2461 SKGYGKAEWREDL
+2461 TKGYGKNEWREDL
-2474 KKCLKTAGI
+2474 KKCLKCAGI
-2483 DNMPIVFLFTDTQIV
+2483 ENNPIVFLFTDTQIV

-2517 IYGNDEI
+2517 IYASDELTAI
-2524 EQIGGVMRPILASQG
+2524 DGVMRPILAAQS
-2539 LPQTKAVIWSSYLKR
+2539 LPQTKSMIWQGYLKR

-2565 SPIGDSFRTRLRM
+2565 SPVGDAFRTRLRM

-2583 NCCSLDWFAE
+2583 NCCSIDWFAE

-2599 MNVATQKL
+2599 MNVAQQKL
-2607 NDIEFESPEIR
+2607 GDIEFESPEVR

-2629 LGAAA
+2629 LGCAA
-2634 ASRKYLAEMGRHNHV
+2634 ASRKYLVEMGRHNHV

-2657 LNTYRSLYSVKREEV
+2657 LNTYRLLYSTKRQEV

-2685 LISTAEM
+2685 LISTAEL
-2692 VAVMQVELTELQPVL
+2692 VAVMQVELAELQPVL

-2727 AEVTEAACATEE
+2727 AEVTAASCAVEE
-2739 KSANEKAT
+2739 KKANEKAT

-2784 VKSLG
+2784 VKALG
-2789 KPPAGV
+2789 KPPQGV
-2795 VMVMEAVCIMFEI
+2795 VMVMEAVAILFEI
-2808 KPEKV
+2808 KPNKV

-2819 MKKIDDYMGIV
+2819 MKKVDDYMTIV
-2830 KKSVINDPAK
+2830 KTQVINDPAR
-2840 FLESLFQF
+2840 FLDNLFTF
-2848 DKDSIKDATI
+2848 DKENIKEATI
-2858 KKVTPY
+2858 KKVQPY
-2864 IDNPDFTP
+2864 IDNPDFKP
-2872 ANISKVSKACTSICL
+2872 EVISKVSKACTSICL
-2887 WVCAMHKYYHV
+2887 WVCAMHKYYNV
-2898 ALMVE
+2898 AKMVE

-2908 LAEAQLELDETLA
+2908 LAEAQAELDEVLA
-2921 KLAVTQKELKEV
+2921 KLAVTQKELKDV
-2933 QERVAKLEA
+2933 QDRVAKLEA
-2942 DFNAAV
+2942 SFNAAI

-2962 VKMERA
+2962 VKMSRA

-2977 EKIRWQESV
+2977 EKVRWIASV
-2986 EQFKLD
+2986 AQFNTD

-3004 GCVGYLGAFTMNYRE
+3004 GCVGYLGAFTFDYRTNL
-3019 EMYNSWHEG
+3019 YASWHEG
-3028 MIKSGVPHSA
+3028 MTKNGVPHSP
-3038 GCTIISVLEDPV
+3038 GCNLISVLEDPV

-3062 DPLSTENGIII
+3062 DALSTENGIII

-3084 PETQSNKWIKAKH
+3084 PEAQANKWIKTRHA
-3097 SKDGLQVVKLN
+3097 KDGLTVIKLS
-3108 DKDLLRSLENAIRF
+3108 DKDVLRTIENAIRF
-3122 GKPVLLENVQEE
+3122 GKPLLLENVQEQ

-3156 NLGDSAVPYHEEFLF
+3156 NLGDSAVPWHEDFLF
-3171 YITTKLR
+3171 YITSKLR

-3191 LLNFAITTDGLIQ
+3191 LLNFGITHDGLVQ

-3264 SESKKTSTEVSQK
+3264 SESKKTSSEVAQK

-3289 ETRIKYTPV
+3289 DTRVKYTPV
-3298 AFRSTL
+3298 AYRSTI

-3311 MSVIDPMYQFSLGW
+3311 MAVIDPMYQFSLGW
-3325 FVALYR
+3325 FVKLYR
-3331 KGINNAEPSEDF
+3331 AGCNNAEPSDDF
-3343 DDRLQNIIEYFTF
+3343 DQRLQNIIDYFTF
-3356 QAYVN
+3356 SVYLA

-3366 FERHKLMFSF
+3366 FEKHKLMFSF
-3376 LTYTR
+3376 LMYTR
-3381 IETGDGN
+3381 IEAGDGN
-3388 LDQSEYKFLLAG
+3388 LDQAEYKFLLAG
-3400 PTSVNTALPK
+3400 PTSVQTALPK
-3410 PADWLPDNSWVEI
+3410 PGDWLPDNSWVEI
-3423 SNLAK
+3423 SNLSK
-3428 LPNFQNLDKSFAE
+3428 LPNFLGLDKSFEGEA
-3441 EHLDSFKKIYESQAP
+3441 LQTFNKIYGSAAP
-3456 HDEDMPGQW
+3456 QDEELPGEW
-3465 VNLSFFQRCLFI
+3465 VKLSCFQKCLFM
-3477 RALRPDKCIQ
+3477 RALRPDKCIP
-3487 AVQNTVANAM
+3487 AIQNTVAQAM
-3497 GERFIEAP
+3497 GERFIEPP

-3510 GVYQSAGPTTPIIF
+3510 GVFSTSSCTMPIVF

-3530 DPTATFNKFADE
+3530 DPTATLFKFADD

-3547 KLDACSLGQ
+3547 KLDQVSLGQ
-3556 GQGPLA
+3556 GQGPIA
-3562 ERMMKDGQDRGSWVL
+3562 ERMLTEAQDRGSWVL
-3577 LQNCHLSVSWMP
+3577 LQNCHLCVSWMP
-3589 TLERLVEALDP
+3589 ILERKVEDLDP
-3600 EIVHRDFRLWLTS
+3600 ELVHRDFRLWLTS
-3613 MPSAAFPVAVLQ
+3613 MPSASFPVAVLQ
-3625 DGAKVVMEPPKGLR
+3625 EGAKVVMEPPKGLR
-3639 TNVLSTYLTFEAG
+3639 TNVTSTYLTFEAG

-3657 SKVSEFR
+3657 TKVSEFR

-3678 DRRKFGPLGW
+3678 DRRKFGALGW
-3688 NTPYEFAAG
+3688 NTPYEFATG
-3697 DLDCCRTQLK
+3697 DLDCCRTQLR

-3714 EIPWAVLQFLE
+3714 EIPWSVLQYLE
-3725 AEINYGGRVTD
+3725 SEINYGGRVTD

-3743 NTIVRTYTSEH
+3743 KTIVETFTNPL
-3754 VLDKKYKF
+3754 VLDKKHKF
-3762 SESGIYWAPDFG
+3762 TDSGIYWAPDFG
-3774 TVDEYIEFIRTF
+3774 TCEEYIEFIRTF
-3786 PLNPDPEAFGL
+3786 PLNPAPEAFGL
-3797 HANAEITCA
+3797 HDNAEITCA
-3806 QNESYAMFSCLI
+3806 QNESYALFACLL

-3826 GGANRDAEI
+3826 GGGNRDAEI
-3835 LASAADILHRIPAA
+3835 LASAADILKRIPAA
-3849 LDMHKAQDKYP
+3849 LDLHKCQDKYP
-3860 TDYNQSLNTVITQ
+3860 TDYNQSLNTVIIQ
-3873 EITRFNAML
+3873 EFTRFNNML
-3882 KIINSTLKTVQ
+3882 KIINSSLKTLQ
-3893 KAVKGTVAMSAELDA
+3893 KAVKGTVAMSAQLDA
-3908 IGTALFNNQ
+3908 IGTSLFNNQ
-3917 VPKAWG
+3917 VPKDWA
-3923 KKSYPS
+3923 KKAYPS

-3941 QRLAFMNKWLD
+3941 MRLTFMNKWMN

-3957 CYWISGFFFPQAFLT
+3957 CYWVSGFFFPQGFLT
-3972 GTKQNF
+3972 AAKQNF
-3978 ARKHQYEINKITFE
+3978 ARKHQYEINKVTFE
-3992 FIWRDDLTKETATI
+3992 YLWRDDITKDTAEM
-4006 PEDGVLMYGMFMEA
+4006 PEDGTILYGMFMEA
-4020 CRWDFEEHKLCDPL
+4020 CRWDNENHKLCDPL

-4043 MLLLNPVYNRE
+4043 MLHLNPVYNRE
-4054 PPDETTFYYCPLYKT
+4054 TPDYNTIYYCPLYKT

-4091 PTDLPQSFWIKR
+4091 PTDLPQAFWIKR

>member
-1 MKARKFK
+1 MLARM
-8 LLPAGPAP
+8 
-16 RQALESAGEA
+16 EA
-26 SGPSGSVGTTGR
+26 DDT
-38 GSPPDHQPASDPDAG
+38 
-53 APDQVLQD
+53 
-61 HAQFFPQDPTAQ
+61 
-73 PWPVYSSDPKVTA
+73 YN
-86 SVQVPLKVEVERR
+86 VQ
-99 KRLFSNQDIMQLLDA
+99 
-114 EGVTRD
+114 
-120 MLKDAFSEEATIP
+120 
-133 LSLMDEKDFEPRTWE
+133 
-148 EWTKIG
+148 
-154 EVNGAFQFLPAR
+154 
-166 AFSMPEGIW
+166 
-175 RPCKVLERMAPED
+175 
-188 SYKLVWADNHS
+188 WADTH
-199 ECELPRL
+199 EQIELPRL
-206 QIMFLGED
+206 QIMFLGDD
-214 PFVFAKRIVRALQ
+214 PFIFAKRIVSALQ
-227 SRDVVYQGLLYNL
+227 LREVVYQGLLYNL

-254 PEQLNRVMSLAL
+254 PEQLNRVMTLAL

-290 RTMNRIVFDKELAST
+290 RTMNRIVFDKRLESSHE
-305 QDNEMMKGITA
+305 NEMTKGIIAPLPMTA
-316 PVPVTQVVR
+316 ASRGLGVVH
-325 ETGGV
+325 
-330 DDMPPH
+330 DLPPH

-356 ISCIVKTKQENQNI
+356 IACIVKTKQENQNI

-381 KTTKADEFEQMELQA
+381 KTTKADEFEQMEIQA

-461 TEESMESY
+461 TEDSMKSY
-469 SNFICGAVSYDVNIE
+469 CNFICGAVSYEVKIE
-484 DIGKVESKPTGMS
+484 DIGKVESRPTGAS
-497 TMKWPLFKLELIL
+497 PMKWPLFKLELIL
-510 NPDGTV
+510 NSDGTV
-516 DIGSNG
+516 DIGSNNV
-522 LPIPFEQFVEMPLSL
+522 PIPFEQFVEMPLSL
-537 FDKALSSVSDIPQLE
+537 FDKALSSVSGIPQLE

-563 KPILASVTA
+563 KPILASVH
-572 AEPLAQ
+572 AEEPGAKK
-578 TLREKMKSALEAA
+578 LREKMKVALEGA
-591 LVPMRE
+591 LIPMKE
-597 YIGRFGEFQE
+597 YIGKFVEFQE
-607 ILNTDPEEFVDNF
+607 ILNTDPEAFVAKF
-620 MTEGVSADG
+620 MSDG
-629 LRKKLTNLIDLK
+629 ISTDSLRRKLTDLFEQK
-641 AKIEDRIPISI
+641 MKVEDRIPISI
-652 QIGAFELSLDSIR
+652 QVGAFELSLDSIR
-665 TALQG
+665 TALQN
-670 RYQNII
+670 RYQNLI
-676 TLFLQRV
+676 TMFLQEV
-683 QEQTKATCDEL
+683 SAKTKAKCDEIIRNSNES
-694 MKRYDTCS
+694 MK
-702 RTLREECN
+702 TLKSPCEN
-710 DIEAVTQLKE
+710 IEQVTQLKE
-720 YIQELPAVV
+720 YVQELPTLV
-729 TEFDQDIHKALQS
+729 TELDQEMQKALNN

-760 RWAIYGIPLKI
+760 RWAVYGAPLSI
-771 SQGLDYANNSIKS
+771 SQALDYAHNSMKS

-792 MLEAQDDFAGEIQ
+792 MLDAQEEFAGEIQ
-805 SLTSIING
+805 SLSAIINS
-813 FSKYSDLSKVND
+813 FSKYSDLAKVKE
-825 VADNVLG
+825 VAENVVGL
-832 IQQKLKDAFSQAQVF
+832 QQKLKEAALQTQLF
-847 NSRETMLERP
+847 NSREQMLERP
-857 MTDYTAPP
+857 MTDYNSPP
-865 HDLTKIQKAF
+865 HDLAKVQKAL
-875 EPYATFWIAANDWV
+875 EPYASFWVAANDWTQ
-889 SNKSIWLDGK
+889 NKSVWMDGE
-899 FNTLDPQQVEDVSQ
+899 FNKLDPEQVDTVSQ
-913 SCSRAAIKAVKFF
+913 NCFRNVFKATKYFEGKV
-926 QDKFPDVGAVAQIIK
+926 PELVASATIIK
-941 QEVEEF
+941 EEIDAF

-961 MRPRHWDQLTEVLGF
+961 MRDRHWQKLTDVLGF
-976 ELKPDDTFTLRKGLD
+976 ELKPDKNFTLRKGLE
-991 EFHLQ
+991 EFKLQ
-996 EKLEQIVKICD
+996 AKLDDIVKICD
-1007 VAGKEFSIETAL
+1007 IAGKEFGIEQAL
-1019 NKMEGEWKGFD
+1019 NKMEGEWKGFE
-1030 LVVKAYRD
+1030 LSVKAYRD
-1038 SGTYVL
+1038 TGTYVL

-1072 FEERLETW
+1072 FEERLDNW

-1085 LCSDILEQWL
+1085 ICSDILEQWL

-1130 WRKFT
+1130 WRKF
-1135 AEAFKTPAP
+1135 AGEAFKTPAP
-1144 LQLCSSERM
+1144 LQLCNSERM

-1160 NKLLDMVAKGLSDYL
+1160 VKLLDMVSKGLSDYL

-1226 SGMCWTAM
+1226 PGMTWTAM
-1234 NSAEKEKVQFDTP
+1234 NSAEKEKVGFDTP

-1259 QVEAMMKRSVKT
+1259 AVEGMMKRSLKT
-1271 TAKNSC
+1271 VTKTAA
-1277 DDYKSNPGGRKQWVQ
+1277 DDYKANPGGRKQWVQ
-1292 DWQGQLVLAGSQ
+1292 DWPGQVVLAGSQ

-1315 VTGGNAGLRKYY
+1315 ITGGNAGLRKYF
-1327 DKMLEQL
+1327 DKMLSQL

-1361 HARDVTLKMCDEG
+1361 HARDVTLKMCDDG
-1374 LEDPKDFAW
+1374 LEDPTDFAW

-1391 EDREDLAG
+1391 EDREDLEG
-1399 LGSPGFIVRQIQA
+1399 LGKPGFIVRQIQA
-1412 FFPYGMEYLGNT
+1412 WFPYGCEYLGNT

-1522 IISIQK
+1522 IICIQK
-1528 AVRANLTRF
+1528 AVQQGLTRF

-1544 NLDRACAVFITMNP
+1544 KLDKANAVFITMNP

-1581 PDYALIAEISL
+1581 PDYALIGEISL

-1618 SSQDFYDF
+1618 SSQDHYDF

-1644 DPFGEEETLV
+1644 DPYGDEETLV

-1667 KDDLLLFQGIISDLF
+1667 KDDLILFQGIISDLF
-1682 PGTKEPPRSYGKLM
+1682 PGTKEPARSYGKLM
-1696 EAIVNRCAQNNLQAV
+1696 DALCNRSKENNLQPV
-1711 DAFTGKCIQLY
+1711 EAFTSKCIQLY

-1734 GPAGGGKTQVMK
+1734 GPAGGGKTEVIK
-1746 ILAEALSEC
+1746 ILAEALTEC
-1755 NGIENF
+1755 NGIEAF
-1761 VTTRRYIMNPKAIT
+1761 VTTRRYIMNPKSIT

-1802 TYEENEDKKWVV
+1802 TYEDNQDKKWVI

-1852 MQFEVEDLAVAS
+1852 MQFEVEDLSVAS

-1870 CGMIYVEPQALGVK
+1870 CGMIFVEPTALGVK
-1884 VLCTSWLERLPEP
+1884 VLCTSWIERLPQE
-1897 FKPFGEKFENLFDT
+1897 FKHLGDKFDKLFDA
-1911 FVEAALLYLRR
+1911 FVEAGLLFLRR
-1922 NLVEIC
+1922 NLTEIC

-1940 KILDAQIALYLA
+1940 KLLDAQIALYLA
-1952 PAEGEEEVDKGKP
+1952 PSTGEEETDKGKP
-1965 ADIVEG
+1965 DEIVKG
-1971 AFMYALI
+1971 AFIFALV
-1978 WSVGATCD
+1978 WSIGATCD
-1986 HSGRPKFDKFLR
+1986 GASRAKFDAFLR
-1998 DTANE
+1998 ERAESTGNA
-2003 NGLASALVPGKGD
+2003 ALVPGNGED
-2016 ESESCYDVQFH
+2016 LTCYDMQFYIKN
-2027 LALRKWCGWFDT
+2027 RKWCGWFDT
-2039 RKAFE
+2039 ISPFV
-2044 LDAKIPFSE
+2044 LDAKTEFSE
-2053 IAVPTLDTVRM
+2053 IAVPTLDTLRM
-2064 SYVIQIL
+2064 AHLLEIL

-2084 GTGKSVVVNQ
+2084 GTGKSVVVNER
-2094 QLGKDM
+2094 LGKEM
-2100 PDRFLPKFMAFSA
+2100 PERFLPKMMAFSA
-2113 STSANMTQDQI
+2113 STGCNMTQDQI
-2124 DVVMDKRR
+2124 DAAMDKRR

-2143 MLIIVDD
+2143 MMFIVDD

-2163 PIEVIRQW
+2163 PIEIIRQW

-2183 EFRNLVDISF
+2183 EFRTLVDITF
-2193 SGVMGPPGGGRTA
+2193 VGVMGPPGGGRTS
-2206 LSNRLMRQ
+2206 LTNRLMRQ

-2220 PEMGVPSLKMIFNT
+2220 PEMGLKSLTTIFST
-2234 IVGTW
+2234 IFSTW
-2239 VSFYF
+2239 INFYW
-2244 ANHPDFEQ
+2244 ANSPDVEAFR
-2252 FKALTEK
+2252 ALSPAMVT
-2259 LVSATNFVF
+2259 ATNNVF
-2268 KEVLREMLPTPAKAH
+2268 TSVLKEMLPTPAKAH

-2295 QGCLGADVKSLN
+2295 QGCLGADVKELAAV
-2307 QTSDVVRLWIHEC
+2307 SDIVRLWIHEC
-2320 SRVFSDRFINDD
+2320 NRVFADRFINDD
-2332 DRSWFNNMIVAQVK
+2332 DRGWFNKLIVGQVK
-2346 EQFDMEYTELVPG
+2346 EQFNLEYSDLVTG
-2359 RLLFGDYLV
+2359 RLLFGDYIV
-2368 PGADPKLYQHVVD
+2368 PGAEPRLYQFVKDVN
-2381 IDKLVKT
+2381 KLQKT
-2388 MEEYLDDYNAEN
+2388 MEEYLDDYNA
-2400 AAKKMNLS
+2400 ATTKKMNLS
-2408 LFLDAIEHVS
+2408 MFLDAIEHVS
-2418 RICRIIRTP
+2418 RICRVIRNP

-2439 GRQSLTKLATF
+2439 GRQSLTRLSAF
-2450 IADFKFHQIEI
+2450 ISDYKCHSIEI
-2461 SKGYGKAEWREDL
+2461 AKGYGKNEWREDL
-2474 KKCLKTAGI
+2474 KKCLKTAGL
-2483 DNMPIVFLFTDTQIV
+2483 DNDPIVFLFTDTQIV

-2524 EQIGGVMRPILASQG
+2524 EAIGGVMRPILASQG
-2539 LPQTKAVIWSSYLKR
+2539 LPQTKAVIWQYYLKR

-2565 SPIGDSFRTRLRM
+2565 SPVGDAFRTRLRM

-2583 NCCSLDWFAE
+2583 NCCSIDWFAE

-2599 MNVATQKL
+2599 MNVAQQKL
-2607 NDIEFESPEIR
+2607 NDVEFESPAIR
-2618 QGVYDMCTSIH
+2618 QGVYDMCTNIH
-2629 LGAAA
+2629 LACAA

-2657 LNTYRSLYSVKREEV
+2657 LNTYRSLYSVKRQEV

-2707 QVKSKEVDELMV
+2707 VVKSKEVEELMV
-2719 VISKDKAD
+2719 VIAKDKAD
-2727 AEVTEAACATEE
+2727 AEVTAASVAEEE
-2739 KSANEKAT
+2739 KKANEKAT
-2747 ATKAIADDAQRDLDE
+2747 VTKAIADDAQRDLDE

-2774 KSLKKDDIVE
+2774 KSLKKEDIVE
-2784 VKSLG
+2784 VKALG
-2789 KPPAGV
+2789 KPPQGV
-2795 VMVMEAVCIMFEI
+2795 VMVMEAVCVLFEL

-2830 KKSVINDPAK
+2830 KKQVINDPAK
-2840 FLESLFQF
+2840 FLDSLFSF
-2848 DKDSIKDATI
+2848 DKDSIQDATI
-2858 KKVTPY
+2858 GRLKKY
-2864 IDNPDFTP
+2864 IENPDFTP
-2872 ANISKVSKACTSICL
+2872 ENISKVSRACTSICL
-2887 WVCAMHKYYHV
+2887 WVNAMNKYYHV
-2898 ALMVE
+2898 AKMVE

-2908 LAEAQLELDETLA
+2908 LAEAQAELDDVLS
-2921 KLAVTQKELKEV
+2921 KLAVTQQQLKAV
-2933 QERVAKLEA
+2933 QERVATLEA
-2942 DFNAAV
+2942 GFNAAI
-2948 AEKQALADKVEMCT
+2948 AEKQALANKVQMCT

-2986 EQFKLD
+2986 KQFNID
-2992 YTNVVGDVLAAS
+2992 YISVVGDVLAAAGS
-3004 GCVGYLGAFTMNYRE
+3004 VGYMGAFTMGYRE
-3019 EMYNSWHEG
+3019 DLYSAWHEG
-3028 MIKSGVPHSA
+3028 MTKAGVPHSA
-3038 GCTIISVLEDPV
+3038 GCTLISVLEDPV

-3062 DPLSTENGIII
+3062 DALSTENGIII

-3084 PETQSNKWIKAKH
+3084 PEAQANKWIKTRHAKE
-3097 SKDGLQVVKLN
+3097 GLTVIKLS
-3108 DKDLLRSLENAIRF
+3108 DKDLLRTLENAIRF

-3156 NLGDSAVPYHEEFLF
+3156 NLGDSAVPWHEDFLF
-3171 YITTKLR
+3171 YITSKLR

-3191 LLNFAITTDGLIQ
+3191 LLNFGITQDGLIQ

-3227 SCAAMNKQMTE
+3227 SCAAMVKTMTE
-3238 LESNILKLLAESTG
+3238 LESNILKLLAESQG

-3277 LKEAEVTEKDID
+3277 LKDAEVTEKDID

-3298 AFRSTL
+3298 AFRSTI

-3311 MSVIDPMYQFSLGW
+3311 MSVIDPMYQFSLSW
-3325 FVALYR
+3325 FVKLYR
-3331 KGINNAEPSEDF
+3331 QGVNAAEQSEDF
-3343 DDRLQNIIEYFTF
+3343 DQRLLNIIDYFTF
-3356 QAYVN
+3356 LVYVS

-3366 FERHKLMFSF
+3366 FEKHKLMFSF
-3376 LTYTR
+3376 LVYSR
-3381 IETGDGN
+3381 IEAGDGN
-3388 LDQSEYKFLLAG
+3388 LDQAEYKFLLAG
-3400 PTSVNTALPK
+3400 PTSVKTALAK
-3410 PADWLPDNSWVEI
+3410 PADWLPDNSWIEI

-3428 LPNFQNLDKSFAE
+3428 LPNFVGLDLSVIE
-3441 EHLDSFKKIYESQAP
+3441 ELAVFKKIYESPQP
-3456 HDEDMPGQW
+3456 QNEELPGEW
-3465 VNLSFFQRCLFI
+3465 VKLSFYQKCLLI
-3477 RALRPDKCIQ
+3477 RAIRPDKCIP

-3510 GVYQSAGPTTPIIF
+3510 GVFSTASCTMPIIF

-3530 DPTATFNKFADE
+3530 DPTATFLKFADE

-3547 KLDACSLGQ
+3547 KLDAVSLGQ

-3562 ERMMKDGQDRGSWVL
+3562 EKMLTEGQDRGSWVL
-3577 LQNCHLSVSWMP
+3577 LQNCHLCVSWMP

-3600 EIVHRDFRLWLTS
+3600 ELVHRDFRLWLTS

-3625 DGAKVVMEPPKGLR
+3625 EGAKVVMEPPKGLR
-3639 TNVLSTYLTFEAG
+3639 TNVISTYLTFEPG

-3657 SKVSEFR
+3657 KKVPEWR

-3670 CFMHAVVQ
+3670 CFMHAIVQ

-3688 NTPYEFAAG
+3688 NVLYEFAAG
-3697 DLDCCRTQLK
+3697 DLECCRTQLR
-3707 YFLNEYE
+3707 YFLNEYDA
-3714 EIPWAVLQFLE
+3714 IPWAVLQFLE

-3743 NTIVRTYTSEH
+3743 NTIVKTFTNEAI
-3754 VLDKKYKF
+3754 LDKKNKF
-3762 SESGIYWAPDFG
+3762 SDSGIYWAPDFD
-3774 TVDEYIEFIRTF
+3774 TVDQYIEFIRTF
-3786 PLNPDPEAFGL
+3786 PLNPAPEAFGL
-3797 HANAEITCA
+3797 HDNAEITCA
-3806 QNESYAMFSCLI
+3806 QNESYNLFVDLL

-3826 GGANRDAEI
+3826 GGGNRDAEI
-3835 LASAADILHRIPAA
+3835 LDSAADILKRIPVA
-3849 LDMHKAQDKYP
+3849 LDIHKAQDKYP
-3860 TDYNQSLNTVITQ
+3860 TDYNQSINTVITQ
-3873 EITRFNAML
+3873 EITRFNNML
-3882 KIINSTLKTVQ
+3882 KVINSSLKTLQ
-3893 KAVKGTVAMSAELDA
+3893 KAVKGTVAMSADLDA
-3908 IGTALFNNQ
+3908 IGTSLFNNQ
-3917 VPKAWG
+3917 VPKMWA
-3923 KKSYPS
+3923 KKAYPS

-3941 QRLAFMNKWLD
+3941 MRLAFMNKWLD

-3957 CYWISGFFFPQAFLT
+3957 CYWVSGFFFPQAFLT
-3972 GTKQNF
+3972 GAKQNF
-3978 ARKHQYEINKITFE
+3978 ARKHQYEINKVTFE
-3992 FIWRDDLTKETATI
+3992 FIWRDDLTKDTAPY
-4006 PEDGVLMYGMFMEA
+4006 PEDGVLLYGMFMEA
-4020 CRWDFEEHKLCDPL
+4020 CRWDYEEHKLCDPL
-4034 PKELFSDAP
+4034 PKELFCDAP
-4043 MLLLNPVYNRE
+4043 MLHLNPVYNRE
-4054 PPDETTFYYCPLYKT
+4054 PPDETTLYYCPLYKT
-4069 LDRFGVLS
+4069 LDRAGVLS

-4091 PTDLPQSFWIKR
+4091 PTDLPQAFWIKR

>member
-1 MKARKFK
+1 VHDDACFFR
-8 LLPAGPAP
+8 
-16 RQALESAGEA
+16 RQ
-26 SGPSGSVGTTGR
+26 
-38 GSPPDHQPASDPDAG
+38 
-53 APDQVLQD
+53 
-61 HAQFFPQDPTAQ
+61 
-73 PWPVYSSDPKVTA
+73 
-86 SVQVPLKVEVERR
+86 
-99 KRLFSNQDIMQLLDA
+99 ILDS
-114 EGVTRD
+114 EGVTRET
-120 MLKDAFSEEATIP
+120 LKEAFSEEAVLP
-133 LSLMDEKDFEPRTWE
+133 LKMMDEKDFEPRTWA
-148 EWTKIG
+148 EWSSIG
-154 EVNGAFQFLPAR
+154 QIDGKFEFLPAR

-175 RPCKVLERMAPED
+175 RPCKVVERMDPD
-188 SYKLVWADNHS
+188 DMYKVQWAETH
-199 ECELPRL
+199 ERFELPRL

-214 PFVFAKRIVRALQ
+214 PFMFAKRIVRALQ
-227 SRDVVYQGLLYNL
+227 SRDVAYQGLLYNL

-254 PEQLNRVMSLAL
+254 PEQLNRVMTLAL

-290 RTMNRIVFDKELAST
+290 RTMNRIVFDKELESANE
-305 QDNEMMKGITA
+305 NEMMKGIIA
-316 PVPVTQVVR
+316 PLPMTGVARELGVVN
-325 ETGGV
+325 
-330 DDMPPH
+330 DMPPH

-356 ISCIVKTKQENQNI
+356 ISCIVKTKAENQNI

-461 TEESMESY
+461 TEESMASY
-469 SNFICGAVSYDVNIE
+469 SNFICGAVSYEVKIE
-484 DIGKVESKPTGMS
+484 DIGKVESKSTGAS
-497 TMKWPLFKLELIL
+497 SMKWPLFKLELIL

-522 LPIPFEQFVEMPLSL
+522 LPIPFEQFVQMPLAL
-537 FDKALSSVSDIPQLE
+537 FDKALASVSDIPQLE
-552 PMVVDQIFWSS
+552 PMVVDKIFWSS
-563 KPILASVTA
+563 KPKLASVH
-572 AEPLAQ
+572 AEEPGAKK
-578 TLREKMKSALEAA
+578 LREKMKVALETA
-591 LVPMRE
+591 LVPMKE
-597 YIGRFGEFQE
+597 YIGRFAEFQE
-607 ILNTDPEEFVDNF
+607 ILNTDPEEFVTNF
-620 MTEGVSADG
+620 MTEGVSADA
-629 LRKKLTNLIDLK
+629 LRKKLTNLFELK
-641 AKIEDRIPISI
+641 ASIEDRIPISI
-652 QIGAFELSLDSIR
+652 QVGAFELSLDSIR
-665 TALQG
+665 TALQN
-670 RYQNII
+670 RYQNLI
-676 TLFLQRV
+676 TMFLQRV
-683 QEQTKATCDEL
+683 SEKTKATCDEL
-694 MKRYDTCS
+694 MKRSDACNK
-702 RTLREECN
+702 TLKKECE
-710 DIEAVTQLKE
+710 DIEQVTGLKDFM
-720 YIQELPAVV
+720 QELPTFV
-729 TEFDQDIHKALQS
+729 TEIDQDIRTVLQS

-760 RWAIYGIPLKI
+760 RWNVYSIPLKI
-771 SQGLDYANNSIKS
+771 SQGLDYAHNSIKS
-784 DKEKFEQE
+784 DKERFEQE
-792 MLEAQDDFAGEIQ
+792 MLEAQEEFASEIQ
-805 SLTSIING
+805 SLTTVING
-813 FSKYSDLSKVND
+813 FSKYSDLSKVKEISE
-825 VADNVLG
+825 NVVS
-832 IQQKLKDAFSQAQVF
+832 INQKLKDALANSALF

-857 MTDYTAPP
+857 MTDYNAPP
-865 HDLTKIQKAF
+865 HDLTKVQKAF
-875 EPYATFWIAANDWV
+875 EPYSSFWIAANDWS
-889 SNKSIWLDGK
+889 SNQSVWMDGK
-899 FNTLDPQQVEDVSQ
+899 FNILDPEQVDNVSQ
-913 SCSRAAIKAVKFF
+913 SCFRAVFKTSKFF
-926 QDKFPDVGAVAQIIK
+926 EGKVPELAESAMKIK
-941 QEVEEF
+941 EEIDSF
-947 KEYSPLVQALRQPG
+947 KEYSPLVQALRQAG
-961 MRPRHWDQLTEVLGF
+961 MRDRHWQQLTDVLGF
-976 ELKPDDTFTLRKGLD
+976 ELKPDNTFTLRKGLE

-996 EKLEQIVKICD
+996 DKLDQIVKICD
-1007 VAGKEFSIETAL
+1007 IAGKEFGIEQAL
-1019 NKMEGEWKGFD
+1019 NKMEGEWKGFE
-1030 LVVKAYRD
+1030 LGVKAYRD
-1038 SGTYVL
+1038 TGTYVL
-1044 GGWDETFQLLDDHIV
+1044 GGWDEIFQLLDDHIV

-1072 FEERLETW
+1072 FEERLGNW
-1080 EKGLK
+1080 EHGLK

-1130 WRKFT
+1130 WRKFS

-1144 LQLCSSERM
+1144 LQLCNSERM
-1153 LNTFTEC
+1153 LKTFSEC

-1188 SNEELLEILS
+1188 SNDELLEILS

-1206 QPHLGKAF
+1206 QQHLGKCF
-1214 EAIDRLDWTGEG
+1214 EAIDRLNYQGEG
-1226 SGMCWTAM
+1226 PGMTWTAM
-1234 NSAEKEKVQFDTP
+1234 NSAEKENVQFDTG

-1259 QVEAMMKRSVKT
+1259 AVESMMKRSIKT
-1271 TAKNSC
+1271 TAKNSA
-1277 DDYKSNPGGRKQWVQ
+1277 DDYKVNPGGRKQWVQ

-1304 YYWSIEMEEAM
+1304 FYWSIEMEEAM
-1315 VTGGNAGLRKYY
+1315 VQGGNAGLRTYF
-1327 DKMLEQL
+1327 DKMLMQL

-1342 SNPPYLITI
+1342 TNPPYLTTV

-1412 FFPYGMEYLGNT
+1412 SFPYGMEYLGNT

-1472 KQCVVFNCSDSL
+1472 KQCVVYNCSDSL

-1503 CFDEFNRINV
+1503 CFDEFNRITV
-1513 EVLSVIAQQ
+1513 DVLSVVAQQ
-1522 IISIQK
+1522 IICIQK
-1528 AVRANLTRF
+1528 AVQQKLTRF

-1544 NLDRACAVFITMNP
+1544 SLDPANAVFITMNP

-1581 PDYALIAEISL
+1581 PDYALIGEISL
-1592 FSFGFGDPRP
+1592 FSFGFADPRP
-1602 SSKKMVGTFTL
+1602 ASKKMVGTFTL

-1618 SSQDFYDF
+1618 SAQDHYDF

-1644 DPFGEEETLV
+1644 DPDGNEETLV

-1667 KDDLLLFQGIISDLF
+1667 KDDLILFQGIISDLF
-1682 PGTKEPPRSYGKLM
+1682 PGTTEPARSYGALTVAL
-1696 EAIVNRCAQNNLQAV
+1696 ENRCKQNNLQAV

-1734 GPAGGGKTQVMK
+1734 GPAGGGKTEVIK

-1755 NGIENF
+1755 NGIEKF
-1761 VTTRRYIMNPKAIT
+1761 VTTRRYIMNPKSIT

-1802 TYEENEDKKWVV
+1802 TYEDNEDKKWVV

-1837 CLVSGEIIKLSPTIC
+1837 CLVSGEIIKLSPHIC
-1852 MQFEVEDLAVAS
+1852 MQFEVEDLSVAS

-1870 CGMIYVEPQALGVK
+1870 CGMIFVEPSALGVK
-1884 VLCTSWLERLPEP
+1884 VLCSSWIERLPAP
-1897 FKPFGEKFENLFDT
+1897 FKPSADKFEKLFDA
-1911 FVEAALLYLRR
+1911 FVDSTLLYLRR

-1940 KILDAQIALYLA
+1940 KILDAQIALYLK
-1952 PAEGEEEVDKGKP
+1952 PNEEGDEDTDKGKP
-1965 ADIVEG
+1965 EEVVNGSFI
-1971 AFMYALI
+1971 YALI
-1978 WSVGATCD
+1978 WSIGATCD
-1986 HSGRPKFDKFLR
+1986 HNGRPKFDKFIR
-1998 DTANE
+1998 ETAQE
-2003 NGLASALVPGKGD
+2003 KGFGTLIPGKGD
-2016 ESESCYDVQFH
+2016 ESESCYDMQFY
-2027 LALRKWCGWFDT
+2027 LKNRKWCGWFDT
-2039 RKAFE
+2039 RSPFV
-2044 LDAKIPFSE
+2044 LDAKTAFSDV
-2053 IAVPTLDTVRM
+2053 AVPTLDTVRM
-2064 SYVIQIL
+2064 AHVVEIL
-2071 ALEMNNILCVGAT
+2071 ALQMNMVLCVGAT
-2084 GTGKSVVVNQ
+2084 GTGKSVVVNER
-2094 QLGKDM
+2094 LGKDM
-2100 PDRFLPKFMAFSA
+2100 PQSFLPKFQSFSA
-2113 STSANMTQDQI
+2113 STGCNMVQDQI

-2163 PIEVIRQW
+2163 PIEIIRQW

-2193 SGVMGPPGGGRTA
+2193 TGVMGPPGGGRTA
-2206 LSNRLMRQ
+2206 LTNRIMRH

-2220 PEMGVPSLKMIFNT
+2220 PEMGLQSLTTIFST
-2234 IVGTW
+2234 IFSTW
-2239 VSFYF
+2239 INFYWQ
-2244 ANHPDFEQ
+2244 NSPDFEE
-2252 FKALTEK
+2252 FKGLTAK
-2259 LVSATNFVF
+2259 TVTATNNVF
-2268 KEVLREMLPTPAKAH
+2268 KQVLKEMLPTPAKAH

-2295 QGCLGADVKSLN
+2295 QGCLGSDVKDL
-2307 QTSDVVRLWIHEC
+2307 TAPSDIVRLWIHE
-2320 SRVFSDRFINDD
+2320 STRVFADRFINDE
-2332 DRSWFNNMIVAQVK
+2332 DRKWFNDLIVLQVK
-2346 EQFDMEYTELVPG
+2346 EHFEMEYADLVEG
-2359 RLLFGDYLV
+2359 RLIFGDYIV
-2368 PGADPKLYQHVVD
+2368 PGAEPKLYQLVRDVP
-2381 IDKLVKT
+2381 KLQKT
-2388 MEEYLDDYNAEN
+2388 MEEYLDDFN
-2400 AAKKMNLS
+2400 AATTKKMNLS
-2408 LFLDAIEHVS
+2408 MFLDAIEHVS
-2418 RICRIIRTP
+2418 RICRIIRNP

-2439 GRQSLTKLATF
+2439 GRQSLTKLAAF
-2450 IADFKFHQIEI
+2450 ISDYKCFSIEI
-2461 SKGYGKAEWREDL
+2461 AKGYGKNEWREDL
-2474 KKCLKTAGI
+2474 KKCLKIAGV
-2483 DNMPIVFLFTDTQIV
+2483 DNEPIVFLFTDTQIV

-2517 IYGNDEI
+2517 IYANDEI
-2524 EQIGGVMRPILASQG
+2524 EVIGGVMRPVLAALG
-2539 LPQTKAVIWSSYLKR
+2539 LAQTKAVIWSSYLKR

-2565 SPIGDSFRTRLRM
+2565 SPVGDAFRTRLRM

-2599 MNVATQKL
+2599 MNVAQQKL

-2618 QGVYDMCTSIH
+2618 QGVYDMCTTIH

-2634 ASRKYLAEMGRHNHV
+2634 ASAKYLAEMGRHNHV

-2657 LNTYRSLYSVKREEV
+2657 LNTYRLLYATKREEV
-2672 MKAKH
+2672 MKAKY

-2685 LISTAEM
+2685 LISTAET
-2692 VAVMQVELTELQPVL
+2692 VAVMQVELADLQPVL
-2707 QVKSKEVDELMV
+2707 EVKSKEVDELMI

-2727 AEVTEAACATEE
+2727 AEITAASCAEEE
-2739 KSANEKAT
+2739 KSATKKAT
-2747 ATKAIADDAQRDLDE
+2747 VTKAIADDAQRDLDE

-2774 KSLKKDDIVE
+2774 KSLKKEDIVE

-2795 VMVMEAVCIMFEI
+2795 VMVMEAVCVMFEL

-2830 KKSVINDPAK
+2830 KKQVINDPAK
-2840 FLESLFQF
+2840 FLDNLFSF
-2848 DKDSIKDATI
+2848 DKDSIKDSTI
-2858 KKVTPY
+2858 SRVQKY
-2864 IDNPDFTP
+2864 IDNPEFTP
-2872 ANISKVSKACTSICL
+2872 DSIAKVSKACTSICL
-2887 WVCAMHKYYHV
+2887 WVNAMYKYYHV
-2898 ALMVE
+2898 AKMVE

-2908 LAEAQLELDETLA
+2908 LAEAQAELDETLG
-2921 KLAVTQKELKEV
+2921 KLAITQKELKDV
-2933 QERVAKLEA
+2933 QDRVAMLETN
-2942 DFNAAV
+2942 FNAAV
-2948 AEKQALADKVEMCT
+2948 AEKQALADKVAMCT
-2962 VKMERA
+2962 VKMDRA

-2977 EKIRWQESV
+2977 EKIRWQQSV
-2986 EQFKLD
+2986 KQYGID
-2992 YTNVVGDVLAAS
+2992 YLNVVGDVLAAS
-3004 GCVGYLGAFTMNYRE
+3004 GCVGYMGAFTMGYRE
-3019 EMYNSWHEG
+3019 EMYRSWHEG
-3028 MIKSGVPHSA
+3028 MSKVGVCHSP
-3038 GCTIISVLEDPV
+3038 GCNLISVLEDPV

-3062 DPLSTENGIII
+3062 DALSTENGIII
-3073 SKARRWPLMID
+3073 SKARRWPLLID
-3084 PETQSNKWIKAKH
+3084 PEAQANKWIKTRH
-3097 SKDGLQVVKLN
+3097 SKDGLAVIKLS
-3108 DKDLLRSLENAIRF
+3108 DKDLLRTLENSIRF

-3148 KQGGQWMI
+3148 KQGGQLMI
-3156 NLGDSAVPYHEEFLF
+3156 NLGDSAIPYHEDFLF
-3171 YITTKLR
+3171 YITTKYR

-3191 LLNFAITTDGLIQ
+3191 LLNFGITQDGLIQ

-3227 SCAAMNKQMTE
+3227 SCASMNKQMTE
-3238 LESNILKLLAESTG
+3238 LESNILRLLAESTG

-3264 SESKKTSTEVSQK
+3264 AESKKTSTEVSLK
-3277 LKEAEVTEKDID
+3277 LKEAEVTERDID
-3289 ETRIKYTPV
+3289 ETRVKYTPV
-3298 AFRSTL
+3298 AFRSTI

-3311 MSVIDPMYQFSLGW
+3311 MSVIDPMYQFSLNW

-3331 KGINNAEPSEDF
+3331 KGINKAEPSDDF
-3343 DDRLQNIIEYFTF
+3343 DQRMANVIEYFTF
-3356 QAYVN
+3356 QVYLN

-3366 FERHKLMFSF
+3366 FEKHKLMFSF
-3376 LTYTR
+3376 LIYSR
-3381 IETGDGN
+3381 IENGDGN
-3388 LDQSEYKFLLAG
+3388 LDQSEYKFMLAG
-3400 PTSVNTALPK
+3400 PTSIQTALPK
-3410 PADWLPDNSWVEI
+3410 PADWMPENSWIEL

-3428 LPNFQNLDKSFAE
+3428 LPNFIGLDKSFAE
-3441 EHLDSFKKIYESQAP
+3441 DHLADFKKMYEHASPQ
-3456 HDEDMPGQW
+3456 DEEMPGEW
-3465 VNLSFFQRCLFI
+3465 IKLSYFQKCLFV
-3477 RALRPDKCIQ
+3477 RSFRPDKCVQ

-3510 GVYQSAGPTTPIIF
+3510 GVYGTASSTMPIIF

-3530 DPTATFNKFADE
+3530 DPTATFLKFADE
-3542 MGFGK
+3542 MGFAK
-3547 KLDACSLGQ
+3547 KLDAISLGQ

-3562 ERMMKDGQDRGSWVL
+3562 EKMLTDGQDRGSWVL
-3577 LQNCHLSVSWMP
+3577 LQNCHLCVAWMP

-3600 EIVHRDFRLWLTS
+3600 EVVHRDFRLWLTS
-3613 MPSAAFPVAVLQ
+3613 MPSAAFPVAILQ

-3639 TNVLSTYLTFEAG
+3639 TNVVATYLTFEPG

-3657 SKVSEFR
+3657 TKLTEWR

-3670 CFMHAVVQ
+3670 CFMHAIVQ

-3688 NTPYEFAAG
+3688 NVLYEFAAG
-3697 DLDCCRTQLK
+3697 DLECCRTQLR

-3714 EIPWAVLQFLE
+3714 EVPWAVLQFLE

-3743 NTIVRTYTSEH
+3743 NTIVKTFTRAEL
-3754 VLDKKYKF
+3754 LDKKYKF
-3762 SESGIYWAPDFG
+3762 TESGIYYAPDFG
-3774 TVDEYIEFIRTF
+3774 TVEEYIDFIRTF
-3786 PLNPDPEAFGL
+3786 PLNPAPEAFGL
-3797 HANAEITCA
+3797 HDNAEITCA
-3806 QNESYAMFSCLI
+3806 QNESYALFACLL

-3826 GGANRDAEI
+3826 GGGNRDAEI
-3835 LASAADILHRIPAA
+3835 LASAADILVRIPAA
-3849 LDMHKAQDKYP
+3849 LDLNRALDEYP

-3873 EITRFNAML
+3873 EMTRFNNML
-3882 KIINSTLKTVQ
+3882 KIINSTLKTLQ

-3908 IGTALFNNQ
+3908 IGTSIFNNQ
-3917 VPKAWG
+3917 VPKGWA
-3923 KKSYPS
+3923 KRAYPS

-3941 QRLAFMNKWLD
+3941 FRLAFMNKWLD
-3952 EGHQP
+3952 EGHQA
-3957 CYWISGFFFPQAFLT
+3957 CYWVSGFFFPQAFLT
-3972 GTKQNF
+3972 GGKQNF
-3978 ARKHQYEINKITFE
+3978 ARKHQYEINKVTFE
-3992 FIWRDDLTKETATI
+3992 YIWRDDITKDSATL
-4006 PEDGVLMYGMFMEA
+4006 PEDGVLLYGMYMEA
-4020 CRWDFEEHKLCDPL
+4020 CRWDFQEHKLCDPI
-4034 PKELFSDAP
+4034 PKELFCDAP
-4043 MLLLNPVYNRE
+4043 MLHLNPVYNRE
-4054 PPDETTFYYCPLYKT
+4054 PPDETIMYYCPLYKT
-4069 LDRFGVLS
+4069 LDRAGVLS
-4077 TTGHSTNFVLMLEM
+4077 TTGHSTNFVFMAEI
-4091 PTDLPQSFWIKR
+4091 PTDLPQEFWIKR